1 MAKYVLAIDE
11 SGKFAIGGKKLSFA
25 CGVVVEANELTLKQ
39 AYQKVYQEFG
49 FPEPVPNNTNELLQ
63 SKEDIKDKAR
73 FHFNK
78 LTNSQLEICKNN
90 LMRFAKKVYVSKD
103 KPTMFA
109 NNQSWWLIAV
119 VVVIERFLND
129 YPFEKGSEIEVLLD
143 CRSDKVWGVLQEE
156 DEEGL
161 DFTSYHNMLKQ
172 QIERRVQN
180 YAENKGVTLKIRF
193 KSDTSSFYINL
204 ADLVCGIVR
213 TDRAAIGAEIV
224 ETSCRMFTEKVD
236 VVRLANQYPLSAL
249 NCIFQEVLN
258 DIYFNIPQANDI
270 IKKLRQD
277 IDEYVMAWD
286 SFKEFIKLKI
296 ESRST
301 ASSLVK
307 SKQLID
313 CFLNEFK
320 NAKEQYL
327 KGEQRLEMATH
338 FIEYY
343 SHIGEIA
350 MPIDEAMFDDML
362 KSVDANSETRA
373 LRRWE
378 KKVSFVLRQSQIYF
392 NGYNFE
398 GFRQTI
404 EQCYSQH
411 ERILNAID
419 FLKDEQGKIKDEP
432 TAALLGT
439 MAQTYAYIGDIEQA
453 EEYFVLSKEYAI
465 KSNARTDSY
474 LFCLHH
480 SKGDI
485 EACRTDFEAV
495 SKKTPERYA
504 EDNNFNDLWTLLLYC
519 KLRALELHTNGKT
532 ALPCIDLKSL
542 SSFNSEYPFPLIMK
556 WEAIALWIENATA
569 NKLVVEKYFSDA
581 INNLLSENNGF
592 AIKTL
597 ALPIIQCYALVN
609 NHNVFHST
617 YNQCVEQLRKQS
629 EWFSSFVESSAVIKS
644 IRNNEDLWERA
655 LSLPFI
661 YS

>member
-11 SGKFAIGGKKLSFA
+11 SGKFEIGSNNSFA

-39 AYQKVYQEFG
+39 AYQKVYKEFG
-49 FPEPVPNNTNELLQ
+49 FPEPVPNSTNELLQ
-63 SKEDIKDKAR
+63 TKEDINDKAR

-78 LTNSQLEICKNN
+78 LTDSQLEICKNN
-90 LMRFAKKVYVSKD
+90 LLGFAKKVYVSKD
-103 KPTMFA
+103 NPTMFA

-129 YPFEKGSEIEVLLD
+129 YPFEEGSEVEVWLD
-143 CRSDKVWGVLQEE
+143 CRSDKVWGVLQE
-156 DEEGL
+156 DVEELG
-161 DFTSYHNMLKQ
+161 FKSYHNTLRQ

-180 YAENKGVTLKIRF
+180 YAANKGVTLKIYF

-204 ADLVCGIVR
+204 ADLVCGFVR

-236 VVRLANQYPLSAL
+236 VVKMANQYPLSAL

-258 DIYFNIPQANDI
+258 EIYLNIPQANNI
-270 IKKLRQD
+270 IRHLRQD
-277 IDEYVMAWD
+277 RDEYVMAWD
-286 SFKEFIKLKI
+286 SFNEFVKLKI

-307 SKQLID
+307 AKQLID
-313 CFLNEFK
+313 CFLEEFSNTK
-320 NAKEQYL
+320 GQCL
-327 KGEQRLEMATH
+327 KGEQRLEMVTR
-338 FIEYY
+338 FVEYY
-343 SHIGEIA
+343 SHIGEVNV
-350 MPIDEAMFDDML
+350 PIDDAMFDDLL
-362 KSVDANSETRA
+362 KSVDSNSETRA

-411 ERILNAID
+411 ERIINSIEV
-419 FLKDEQGKIKDEP
+419 LKDEQGKVKDEP
-432 TAALLGT
+432 TVALLGT
-439 MAQTYAYIGDIEQA
+439 LAQTYAYIGDIDQA
-453 EEYFVLSKEYAI
+453 EEYFILSKEYAI
-465 KSNARTDSY
+465 KSNAITDSY

-480 SKGDI
+480 CKGDI

-504 EDNNFNDLWTLLLYC
+504 EDKKFEDLWTLLLYC

-542 SSFNSEYPFPLIMK
+542 SSYNSEYPFPLIMK

-569 NKLVVEKYFSDA
+569 NKQIVEKYFSDA
-581 INNLLSENNGF
+581 INNLLSEDNGF

-597 ALPIIQCYALVN
+597 ALPIVQCYGLVN
-609 NHNVFHST
+609 NRNEYHAR
-617 YNQCVEQLRKQS
+617 YNQIVEQLQRQS
-629 EWFSSFVESSAVIKS
+629 QSFASYVKSSDVLQS
-644 IRNNEDLWERA
+644 ITNKEDLWQRA

>member
-11 SGKFAIGGKKLSFA
+11 SGKFEIGSNNSFA

-39 AYQKVYQEFG
+39 AYQKVYKEFG
-49 FPEPVPNNTNELLQ
+49 FPEPVPNSTNELLQ
-63 SKEDIKDKAR
+63 TKEDINDKAR

-78 LTNSQLEICKNN
+78 LTDSQLEICKNN
-90 LMRFAKKVYVSKD
+90 LLGFAKKVYVSKD

-129 YPFEKGSEIEVLLD
+129 YPFEEGSEVEVWLD
-143 CRSDKVWGVLQEE
+143 CRSDKVWGVLQE
-156 DEEGL
+156 DVEELG
-161 DFTSYHNMLKQ
+161 FKSYHNTLRQ

-180 YAENKGVTLKIRF
+180 YAANKGVTLKIYF
-193 KSDTSSFYINL
+193 KSDTYSFYINL
-204 ADLVCGIVR
+204 ADLVCGFVR

-236 VVRLANQYPLSAL
+236 VVKMANQYPLSAL

-258 DIYFNIPQANDI
+258 EIYLNIPQANNI
-270 IKKLRQD
+270 IRHLRQD
-277 IDEYVMAWD
+277 RDEYVMAWD
-286 SFKEFIKLKI
+286 SFNEFVKLKI

-307 SKQLID
+307 AKQLID
-313 CFLNEFK
+313 YFLKEFSNTK
-320 NAKEQYL
+320 GQCL
-327 KGEQRLEMATH
+327 KGEQRLEMVTR
-338 FIEYY
+338 FVEYY
-343 SHIGEIA
+343 SHIGEVNV
-350 MPIDEAMFDDML
+350 PIDDAMFDDLL
-362 KSVDANSETRA
+362 KSVDSNSETRA

-411 ERILNAID
+411 ERIINSIEV
-419 FLKDEQGKIKDEP
+419 LKDEQGKVKDEP
-432 TAALLGT
+432 TVALLGT
-439 MAQTYAYIGDIEQA
+439 LAQTYAYIGDIDQA
-453 EEYFVLSKEYAI
+453 EEYFILSKEYAI
-465 KSNARTDSY
+465 KSNAITDSY

-480 SKGDI
+480 CKGDI

-504 EDNNFNDLWTLLLYC
+504 EDKKFEDLWTLLLYC

-542 SSFNSEYPFPLIMK
+542 SSYNSEYPFPLIMK

-569 NKLVVEKYFSDA
+569 NKQIVEKYFSDA
-581 INNLLSENNGF
+581 INNLLSEDNGF

-597 ALPIIQCYALVN
+597 ALPIVQCYGLVN
-609 NHNVFHST
+609 NRNEYHAR
-617 YNQCVEQLRKQS
+617 YNQIVEQLQRQS
-629 EWFSSFVESSAVIKS
+629 QSFAYYVKSSNVLQS
-644 IRNNEDLWERA
+644 ITNKEDLWQRA

>member
-11 SGKFAIGGKKLSFA
+11 FGKFAIGNKNSFA

-39 AYQKVYQEFG
+39 AYQKVYKEFG

-63 SKEDIKDKAR
+63 TKEDINDKAR

-78 LTNSQLEICKNN
+78 LTDSQLEICKNN
-90 LMRFAKKVYVSKD
+90 LLGFAKKVYVSKD

-129 YPFEKGSEIEVLLD
+129 YPFEEGSEVEVWLD
-143 CRSDKVWGVLQEE
+143 CRSDKVWGVLQE
-156 DEEGL
+156 DVEELG
-161 DFTSYHNMLKQ
+161 FASYHNTLKQ

-180 YAENKGVTLKIRF
+180 YAANKGVTLKIYF

-204 ADLVCGIVR
+204 ADLVCGFVR

-236 VVRLANQYPLSAL
+236 VVKMANQYPLSAL

-258 DIYFNIPQANDI
+258 EIYLNIPQANNI
-270 IKKLRQD
+270 IRHLRQD
-277 IDEYVMAWD
+277 REEYVMAWD
-286 SFKEFIKLKI
+286 SFNEFVKLKI

-307 SKQLID
+307 AKQLID
-313 CFLNEFK
+313 CFLEEFSNTK
-320 NAKEQYL
+320 GQCL
-327 KGEQRLEMATH
+327 KGEQRLEMVTR
-338 FIEYY
+338 FVEYY
-343 SHIGEIA
+343 SHIGEVNV
-350 MPIDEAMFDDML
+350 PIDDAMFDDLL
-362 KSVDANSETRA
+362 KSVDSNSETRA

-411 ERILNAID
+411 ERIINSIEV
-419 FLKDEQGKIKDEP
+419 LKDEQGKVKDEP
-432 TAALLGT
+432 TVALLGT
-439 MAQTYAYIGDIEQA
+439 LAQTYAYIGDIDQA
-453 EEYFVLSKEYAI
+453 EEYFILSKEYAI
-465 KSNARTDSY
+465 KSNAITDSY

-480 SKGDI
+480 CKGDI

-495 SKKTPERYA
+495 SKKTPERYV
-504 EDNNFNDLWTLLLYC
+504 EDKKFEDLWTLLLYC

-542 SSFNSEYPFPLIMK
+542 SSYNSEYPFPLIMK

-569 NKLVVEKYFSDA
+569 NKQIVEKYFSDA
-581 INNLLSENNGF
+581 INNLLSEDNGF

-597 ALPIIQCYALVN
+597 ALPIVQCYGLVN
-609 NHNVFHST
+609 NRNEYHAR
-617 YNQCVEQLRKQS
+617 YNQIVEQLQRQS
-629 EWFSSFVESSAVIKS
+629 QSFASYVKSSDVLQS
-644 IRNNEDLWERA
+644 ITNKEDLWQRA

>member
-11 SGKFAIGGKKLSFA
+11 FGKFEIGTKNSFA

-39 AYQKVYQEFG
+39 AYQKVYKEFG
-49 FPEPVPNNTNELLQ
+49 FPEPVPNSTNELLQ
-63 SKEDIKDKAR
+63 TKEDINDKAR

-78 LTNSQLEICKNN
+78 LTDSQLEICKNN
-90 LMRFAKKVYVSKD
+90 LLGFAKKVYVSKD

-129 YPFEKGSEIEVLLD
+129 YPFEEGSEVEVWLD
-143 CRSDKVWGVLQEE
+143 CRSDKVWGVLQE
-156 DEEGL
+156 DVEELG
-161 DFTSYHNMLKQ
+161 FKSYHNTLRQ

-180 YAENKGVTLKIRF
+180 YAANKGVTLKIYF

-204 ADLVCGIVR
+204 ADLVCGFVR

-236 VVRLANQYPLSAL
+236 VVKMANQYPLSAL

-258 DIYFNIPQANDI
+258 EIYLNIPQANNI
-270 IKKLRQD
+270 IRHLRQD
-277 IDEYVMAWD
+277 REEYVMAWD
-286 SFKEFIKLKI
+286 SFNEFVKLKI

-307 SKQLID
+307 AKQLID
-313 CFLNEFK
+313 YFLKEFSNTK
-320 NAKEQYL
+320 GQCL
-327 KGEQRLEMATH
+327 KGEQRLEMVTR
-338 FIEYY
+338 FVEYY
-343 SHIGEIA
+343 SHIGEVNV
-350 MPIDEAMFDDML
+350 PIDDAMFDDLL
-362 KSVDANSETRA
+362 KSVDSNSETRA

-411 ERILNAID
+411 ERIINSIEV
-419 FLKDEQGKIKDEP
+419 LKDEQGKVKDEP
-432 TAALLGT
+432 TVALLGT
-439 MAQTYAYIGDIEQA
+439 LAQTYAYIGDIDQA
-453 EEYFVLSKEYAI
+453 EEYFILSKEYAI
-465 KSNARTDSY
+465 KSNAITDSY

-480 SKGDI
+480 CKGDI

-504 EDNNFNDLWTLLLYC
+504 EDKKFEDLWTLLLYC

-542 SSFNSEYPFPLIMK
+542 SSYNSEYPFPLIMK

-569 NKLVVEKYFSDA
+569 NKQIVEKYFSDA
-581 INNLLSENNGF
+581 INNLLSEDNGF

-597 ALPIIQCYALVN
+597 ALPIVQCYGLVN
-609 NHNVFHST
+609 NRNEYHAR
-617 YNQCVEQLRKQS
+617 YNQIVEQLQKQS
-629 EWFSSFVESSAVIKS
+629 KSFASYVKSSDVLQS
-644 IRNNEDLWERA
+644 ITNKEDLWQRA

>member
-11 SGKFAIGGKKLSFA
+11 SGKFEIGSNNSFA
-25 CGVVVEANELTLKQ
+25 CGVVVEPNELTLKQ
-39 AYQKVYQEFG
+39 AYQKVYKEFG
-49 FPEPVPNNTNELLQ
+49 FPEPVPNSTNELLQ
-63 SKEDIKDKAR
+63 TKEDINDKAR

-78 LTNSQLEICKNN
+78 LTDSQLEICKNN
-90 LMRFAKKVYVSKD
+90 LLGFAKKVYVSKD
-103 KPTMFA
+103 EPTMFA

-129 YPFEKGSEIEVLLD
+129 YPFEEGSEVEVWLD
-143 CRSDKVWGVLQEE
+143 CRSDKVWGVLQE
-156 DEEGL
+156 DVEELG
-161 DFTSYHNMLKQ
+161 FASYHNTLKQ

-180 YAENKGVTLKIRF
+180 YAANKGVTLKIYF

-204 ADLVCGIVR
+204 ADLVCGFVR
-213 TDRAAIGAEIV
+213 KDRAAIGAEIV

-236 VVRLANQYPLSAL
+236 VVKMANQYPLSAL

-258 DIYFNIPQANDI
+258 EIYLNIPQANNI
-270 IKKLRQD
+270 IRHLRQD
-277 IDEYVMAWD
+277 REEYVMAWD
-286 SFKEFIKLKI
+286 SFNEFVKLKI

-307 SKQLID
+307 AKQLID
-313 CFLNEFK
+313 CFLKEFSNTK
-320 NAKEQYL
+320 GQCL
-327 KGEQRLEMATH
+327 KGEQRLEMVTR
-338 FIEYY
+338 FVEYY
-343 SHIGEIA
+343 SHIGEVNV
-350 MPIDEAMFDDML
+350 PIDDAMFDDLL
-362 KSVDANSETRA
+362 KSVDSNSETRA

-411 ERILNAID
+411 ERIINSIEV
-419 FLKDEQGKIKDEP
+419 LKDEQGKVKDEP
-432 TAALLGT
+432 TVALLGT
-439 MAQTYAYIGDIEQA
+439 LAQTYAYIGDIDQA
-453 EEYFVLSKEYAI
+453 EEYFILSKEYAI
-465 KSNARTDSY
+465 KSNAITDSY

-480 SKGDI
+480 CKGDI

-504 EDNNFNDLWTLLLYC
+504 EDKKFEDLWTLLLYC

-532 ALPCIDLKSL
+532 ALPCIDLQSL
-542 SSFNSEYPFPLIMK
+542 SSYNSEYPFPLIMK

-569 NKLVVEKYFSDA
+569 NKQIVEKYFSDA
-581 INNLLSENNGF
+581 INNLLSEDNGF

-597 ALPIIQCYALVN
+597 ALPIVQCYGLVN
-609 NHNVFHST
+609 NRNEYHAR
-617 YNQCVEQLRKQS
+617 YNQIVEQLQRQS
-629 EWFSSFVESSAVIKS
+629 QSFASYVKSSNVLQS
-644 IRNNEDLWERA
+644 ITNKEDLWQRA

>member
-11 SGKFAIGGKKLSFA
+11 FGKFEIGTKNSFA

-39 AYQKVYQEFG
+39 AYQKVYKEFG
-49 FPEPVPNNTNELLQ
+49 FPEPVPNSTNELLQ
-63 SKEDIKDKAR
+63 TKEDINDKGR

-78 LTNSQLEICKNN
+78 LTDSQLEICKNN
-90 LMRFAKKVYVSKD
+90 LLGFAKKVYVSKD
-103 KPTMFA
+103 NPTMFA

-129 YPFEKGSEIEVLLD
+129 YPFEEGSEVEVWLD
-143 CRSDKVWGVLQEE
+143 CRRDNVWGVLQE
-156 DEEGL
+156 DVKRLG
-161 DFTSYHNMLKQ
+161 FASYHNTLKQ

-180 YAENKGVTLKIRF
+180 YAANKGVTLKIYF

-204 ADLVCGIVR
+204 ADLVCGFVR
-213 TDRAAIGAEIV
+213 KDRAAIGAEIV

-236 VVRLANQYPLSAL
+236 VVKMANQYPLSAL

-258 DIYFNIPQANDI
+258 EIYLNIPQANNI
-270 IKKLRQD
+270 IRHLRQD
-277 IDEYVMAWD
+277 RDEYVMAWD
-286 SFKEFIKLKI
+286 SFNEFVKLKI

-307 SKQLID
+307 AKQLID
-313 CFLNEFK
+313 CFLEEFSNTK
-320 NAKEQYL
+320 GQCL
-327 KGEQRLEMATH
+327 KGEQRLEMVTR
-338 FIEYY
+338 FVEYY
-343 SHIGEIA
+343 SHIGEVNV
-350 MPIDEAMFDDML
+350 PIDDAMFDDLL
-362 KSVDANSETRA
+362 KSVDSNSETRA

-411 ERILNAID
+411 ERIINSIEV
-419 FLKDEQGKIKDEP
+419 LKDEQGKVKDEP
-432 TAALLGT
+432 TVALLGT
-439 MAQTYAYIGDIEQA
+439 LAQTYAYIGDIDQA
-453 EEYFVLSKEYAI
+453 EEYFILSKEYAI
-465 KSNARTDSY
+465 KSNAITDSY

-480 SKGDI
+480 CKGDI

-504 EDNNFNDLWTLLLYC
+504 EDKKFEDLWTLLLYC

-542 SSFNSEYPFPLIMK
+542 SSYNSEYPFPLIMK

-569 NKLVVEKYFSDA
+569 NKPIVEKYFSDA
-581 INNLLSENNGF
+581 INNLLSEDNGF

-597 ALPIIQCYALVN
+597 ALPIVQCYGLVN
-609 NHNVFHST
+609 NRNEYHAR
-617 YNQCVEQLRKQS
+617 YNQIVEQLQRQS
-629 EWFSSFVESSAVIKS
+629 QSFASYVKSSDVLQS
-644 IRNNEDLWERA
+644 ITNKEDLWQRA

>member
-11 SGKFAIGGKKLSFA
+11 FGKFAIGSNNSFA

-39 AYQKVYQEFG
+39 AYQKVYKEFG
-49 FPEPVPNNTNELLQ
+49 FPEPVPNSTNELLQ
-63 SKEDIKDKAR
+63 TKEDINDKAR

-78 LTNSQLEICKNN
+78 LTDSQLEICKNN
-90 LMRFAKKVYVSKD
+90 LLGFAKKVYVSKD
-103 KPTMFA
+103 EPTMFA

-129 YPFEKGSEIEVLLD
+129 YPFEEGSEVEVWLD
-143 CRSDKVWGVLQEE
+143 CRSDKVWGVLQE
-156 DEEGL
+156 DVEELG
-161 DFTSYHNMLKQ
+161 FASYHNTLKQ

-180 YAENKGVTLKIRF
+180 YAANKGVTLKIYF

-204 ADLVCGIVR
+204 ADLVCGFVR
-213 TDRAAIGAEIV
+213 KDRAAIGAEIV

-236 VVRLANQYPLSAL
+236 VVKMANQYPLSAL

-258 DIYFNIPQANDI
+258 EIYLNIPQANNI
-270 IKKLRQD
+270 IRHLRQD
-277 IDEYVMAWD
+277 RDEYVMAWD
-286 SFKEFIKLKI
+286 SFNEFVKLKI

-307 SKQLID
+307 AKQLID
-313 CFLNEFK
+313 CFLEEISNTK
-320 NAKEQYL
+320 GQCL
-327 KGEQRLEMATH
+327 KGEQRLEMVTR
-338 FIEYY
+338 FVEYY
-343 SHIGEIA
+343 SHIGEVNV
-350 MPIDEAMFDDML
+350 PIDDAMFDDLL
-362 KSVDANSETRA
+362 KSVDSNSETRA

-411 ERILNAID
+411 ERIINSIEV
-419 FLKDEQGKIKDEP
+419 LKDEQGKVKDEP
-432 TAALLGT
+432 TVALLGT
-439 MAQTYAYIGDIEQA
+439 LAQTYAYIGDIDQA
-453 EEYFVLSKEYAI
+453 EEYFILSKEYAI
-465 KSNARTDSY
+465 KSNAITDSY

-480 SKGDI
+480 CKGDI

-504 EDNNFNDLWTLLLYC
+504 EDKKFEDLWTLLLYC

-542 SSFNSEYPFPLIMK
+542 SSYNSEYPFPLIMK

-569 NKLVVEKYFSDA
+569 NKQIVEKYFSDA
-581 INNLLSENNGF
+581 INNLLSEDNGF

-597 ALPIIQCYALVN
+597 ALPIVQCYGLVN
-609 NHNVFHST
+609 NRNEYHAR
-617 YNQCVEQLRKQS
+617 YNQIVEQLQRQS
-629 EWFSSFVESSAVIKS
+629 QSFASYVKSSDVLQS
-644 IRNNEDLWERA
+644 ITNKEDLWQRA

>member
-11 SGKFAIGGKKLSFA
+11 SGKFEIGSNNSFA
-25 CGVVVEANELTLKQ
+25 CGVVVEPNELTLKQ
-39 AYQKVYQEFG
+39 AYQKVYKEFG
-49 FPEPVPNNTNELLQ
+49 FPEPVPNSTNELLQ
-63 SKEDIKDKAR
+63 TKEDINDKAR

-78 LTNSQLEICKNN
+78 LTDSQLEICKNN
-90 LMRFAKKVYVSKD
+90 LLGFAKKVYVSKD
-103 KPTMFA
+103 EPTMFA

-129 YPFEKGSEIEVLLD
+129 YPFEEGSEVEVWLD
-143 CRSDKVWGVLQEE
+143 CRSDKVWGVLQE
-156 DEEGL
+156 DVEELG
-161 DFTSYHNMLKQ
+161 FKSYHNTLRQ

-180 YAENKGVTLKIRF
+180 YAANKGVTLKIYF

-204 ADLVCGIVR
+204 ADLVCGFVR

-236 VVRLANQYPLSAL
+236 VVKMANQYPLSAL

-258 DIYFNIPQANDI
+258 EIYLNIPQANNI
-270 IKKLRQD
+270 IRHLRQD
-277 IDEYVMAWD
+277 REEYVMAWD
-286 SFKEFIKLKI
+286 SFNEFVKLKI

-307 SKQLID
+307 AKQLID
-313 CFLNEFK
+313 YFLKEFSNTK
-320 NAKEQYL
+320 GQCL
-327 KGEQRLEMATH
+327 KGEQRLEMVTR
-338 FIEYY
+338 FVEYY
-343 SHIGEIA
+343 SHIGEVNV
-350 MPIDEAMFDDML
+350 PIDDAMFDDLL
-362 KSVDANSETRA
+362 KSVDSNSETRA

-411 ERILNAID
+411 ERIINSIEV
-419 FLKDEQGKIKDEP
+419 LKDEQGKVKDEP
-432 TAALLGT
+432 TVALLGT
-439 MAQTYAYIGDIEQA
+439 LAQTYAYIGDIDQA
-453 EEYFVLSKEYAI
+453 EEYFILSKEYAI
-465 KSNARTDSY
+465 KSNAITDSY

-480 SKGDI
+480 CKGDI

-504 EDNNFNDLWTLLLYC
+504 EDKKFEDLWTLLLYC

-542 SSFNSEYPFPLIMK
+542 SSYNSEYPFPLIMK

-569 NKLVVEKYFSDA
+569 NKQIVEKYFSDA
-581 INNLLSENNGF
+581 INNLLSEDNGF

-597 ALPIIQCYALVN
+597 ALPIVQCYGLVN
-609 NHNVFHST
+609 NRNEYHAR
-617 YNQCVEQLRKQS
+617 YNQIVEQLQRQS
-629 EWFSSFVESSAVIKS
+629 KSFASYVKSSDVLQS
-644 IRNNEDLWERA
+644 ITNKEDLWQRA

>member
-11 SGKFAIGGKKLSFA
+11 SGKFAIGSNNSFA

-39 AYQKVYQEFG
+39 AYQKVYKEFG
-49 FPEPVPNNTNELLQ
+49 FPEPVPNSTDELLQ
-63 SKEDIKDKAR
+63 TKEDINDKAR

-78 LTNSQLEICKNN
+78 LTDSQLEICKNN
-90 LMRFAKKVYVSKD
+90 LLGFAKKVYVSKD

-129 YPFEKGSEIEVLLD
+129 YPFEEGSEVEVWLD
-143 CRSDKVWGVLQEE
+143 CRSDKVWGVLQE
-156 DEEGL
+156 DVEELG
-161 DFTSYHNMLKQ
+161 FASYHNTLKQ

-180 YAENKGVTLKIRF
+180 YAANKGVTLKIYF

-204 ADLVCGIVR
+204 ADLVCGFVR
-213 TDRAAIGAEIV
+213 TDRAAIGADIV
-224 ETSCRMFTEKVD
+224 ATSCRMFTEKVD
-236 VVRLANQYPLSAL
+236 VVKMANQYPLSAL

-258 DIYFNIPQANDI
+258 EIYLNIPQANNI
-270 IKKLRQD
+270 IRHLRQD
-277 IDEYVMAWD
+277 REEYVMAWD
-286 SFKEFIKLKI
+286 SFNEFVKLKI

-307 SKQLID
+307 AKQLID
-313 CFLNEFK
+313 YFLKEFSNTK
-320 NAKEQYL
+320 GQCL
-327 KGEQRLEMATH
+327 KGEQRLEMVTR
-338 FIEYY
+338 FVEYY
-343 SHIGEIA
+343 SHIGEVNV
-350 MPIDEAMFDDML
+350 PIDDAMFDDLL
-362 KSVDANSETRA
+362 KSVDSNSETRA

-411 ERILNAID
+411 ERIINSIEV
-419 FLKDEQGKIKDEP
+419 LKDEQGKVKDEP
-432 TAALLGT
+432 TVALLGT
-439 MAQTYAYIGDIEQA
+439 LAQTYAYIGDIDQA
-453 EEYFVLSKEYAI
+453 EEYFILSKEYAI
-465 KSNARTDSY
+465 KSNAITDSY

-480 SKGDI
+480 CKGDI

-504 EDNNFNDLWTLLLYC
+504 EDKKFEDLWTLLLYC

-542 SSFNSEYPFPLIMK
+542 SSYNSEYPFPLIMK

-569 NKLVVEKYFSDA
+569 NKQIVEKYFSDA
-581 INNLLSENNGF
+581 INNLLSEDNGF

-597 ALPIIQCYALVN
+597 ALPIVQCYGLVN
-609 NHNVFHST
+609 NRNEYHAR
-617 YNQCVEQLRKQS
+617 YNQIVEQLQRQS
-629 EWFSSFVESSAVIKS
+629 QSFASYVKSSDVLQS
-644 IRNNEDLWERA
+644 ITNKEDLWQRA

>member
-11 SGKFAIGGKKLSFA
+11 FGKFEIGNKNSFA

-39 AYQKVYQEFG
+39 AYQKVYKEFG
-49 FPEPVPNNTNELLQ
+49 FPEPVPNSTNELLQ
-63 SKEDIKDKAR
+63 TKEDINDKGR

-78 LTNSQLEICKNN
+78 LTDSQLEICKNN
-90 LMRFAKKVYVSKD
+90 LLGFAKKVYVSKD
-103 KPTMFA
+103 NPTMFA

-129 YPFEKGSEIEVLLD
+129 YPFEEGSEVEVWLD
-143 CRSDKVWGVLQEE
+143 CRRDNVWGVLQE
-156 DEEGL
+156 DVKRLG
-161 DFTSYHNMLKQ
+161 FASYHNTLKQ

-180 YAENKGVTLKIRF
+180 YAANKGVTLKIRF

-204 ADLVCGIVR
+204 ADLVCGFVR
-213 TDRAAIGAEIV
+213 KDRAAIGAEIV

-236 VVRLANQYPLSAL
+236 VVKMANQYPLSAL

-258 DIYFNIPQANDI
+258 EIYLNIPQANNI
-270 IKKLRQD
+270 IRHLRQD
-277 IDEYVMAWD
+277 RDEYVMAWD
-286 SFKEFIKLKI
+286 SFNEFVKLKI

-307 SKQLID
+307 AKQLID
-313 CFLNEFK
+313 CFLEEFSNTK
-320 NAKEQYL
+320 GQCL
-327 KGEQRLEMATH
+327 KGEQRLEMVTR
-338 FIEYY
+338 FVEYY
-343 SHIGEIA
+343 SHIGEVNV
-350 MPIDEAMFDDML
+350 PIDDAMFDDLL
-362 KSVDANSETRA
+362 KSVDSNSETRA

-411 ERILNAID
+411 ERIINSIEV
-419 FLKDEQGKIKDEP
+419 LKDEQGKVKDEP
-432 TAALLGT
+432 TVALLGT
-439 MAQTYAYIGDIEQA
+439 LAQTYAYIGDIDQA
-453 EEYFVLSKEYAI
+453 EEYFILSKEYAI
-465 KSNARTDSY
+465 KSNAITDSY

-480 SKGDI
+480 CKGDI

-504 EDNNFNDLWTLLLYC
+504 EDKKFEDLWTLLLYC

-542 SSFNSEYPFPLIMK
+542 SSYNSEYPFPLIMK

-569 NKLVVEKYFSDA
+569 NKPIVEKYFSDA
-581 INNLLSENNGF
+581 INNLLSEDNGF

-597 ALPIIQCYALVN
+597 ALPIVQCYGLVN
-609 NHNVFHST
+609 NRNEYHAR
-617 YNQCVEQLRKQS
+617 YNQIVEQLQKQS
-629 EWFSSFVESSAVIKS
+629 QSFASYVKSSDVLQS
-644 IRNNEDLWERA
+644 ITNKEDLWQRA

>member
-11 SGKFAIGGKKLSFA
+11 FGKFEIGTKNSFA

-39 AYQKVYQEFG
+39 AYQKVYKEFG
-49 FPEPVPNNTNELLQ
+49 FPEPVPNSTNELLQ
-63 SKEDIKDKAR
+63 TKEDINDKAR

-78 LTNSQLEICKNN
+78 LTDSQLEICKNN
-90 LMRFAKKVYVSKD
+90 LLGFAKKVYVSKD

-129 YPFEKGSEIEVLLD
+129 YPFEEGSEVEVWLD
-143 CRSDKVWGVLQEE
+143 CRSDKVWGVLQE
-156 DEEGL
+156 DVEEL
-161 DFTSYHNMLKQ
+161 DFASYHNTLKQ

-180 YAENKGVTLKIRF
+180 YAANKGVTLKIYF

-204 ADLVCGIVR
+204 ADLVCGFVR
-213 TDRAAIGAEIV
+213 KDRAAIEVDIV

-236 VVRLANQYPLSAL
+236 VVKMANQYPLSAL

-258 DIYFNIPQANDI
+258 EIYLNIPQANNI
-270 IKKLRQD
+270 IRHLRQD
-277 IDEYVMAWD
+277 REEYVMAWD
-286 SFKEFIKLKI
+286 SFNEFVKLKI

-307 SKQLID
+307 AKQLID
-313 CFLNEFK
+313 CFLEEFSNTK
-320 NAKEQYL
+320 GQCL
-327 KGEQRLEMATH
+327 KGEQRLEMVTR
-338 FIEYY
+338 FVEYY
-343 SHIGEIA
+343 SHIGEVNV
-350 MPIDEAMFDDML
+350 PIDDAMFDDLL
-362 KSVDANSETRA
+362 KSVDSNSETRA

-411 ERILNAID
+411 ERIINSIEV
-419 FLKDEQGKIKDEP
+419 LKDEQGKVKDEP
-432 TAALLGT
+432 TVALLGT
-439 MAQTYAYIGDIEQA
+439 LAQTYAYIGDIDQA
-453 EEYFVLSKEYAI
+453 EEYFILSKEYAI
-465 KSNARTDSY
+465 KSNAITDSY

-480 SKGDI
+480 CKGDI

-504 EDNNFNDLWTLLLYC
+504 EDKKFEDLWTLLLYC

-542 SSFNSEYPFPLIMK
+542 SSYNSEYPFPLIMK

-569 NKLVVEKYFSDA
+569 NKQIVEKYFSDA
-581 INNLLSENNGF
+581 INNLLSEDNGF

-597 ALPIIQCYALVN
+597 ALPIVQCYGLVN
-609 NHNVFHST
+609 NRNEYHAR
-617 YNQCVEQLRKQS
+617 YNQIVEQLQRQS
-629 EWFSSFVESSAVIKS
+629 QSFASYVKSSDVLQS
-644 IRNNEDLWERA
+644 ITNKEDLWQRA

>member
-11 SGKFAIGGKKLSFA
+11 FGKFAIGNKNSFA

-39 AYQKVYQEFG
+39 AYQKVYKEFG
-49 FPEPVPNNTNELLQ
+49 FPEPIPNSTNELLQ
-63 SKEDIKDKAR
+63 TKEDINDKAR

-78 LTNSQLEICKNN
+78 LTDSQLEICKNN
-90 LMRFAKKVYVSKD
+90 LLGFAKKVYVSKD

-129 YPFEKGSEIEVLLD
+129 YPFEEGSEVEVWLD
-143 CRSDKVWGVLQEE
+143 CRSDKVWGVLQE
-156 DEEGL
+156 DVEEL
-161 DFTSYHNMLKQ
+161 DFASYHNTLKQ

-180 YAENKGVTLKIRF
+180 YAANKGVTLKIYF

-204 ADLVCGIVR
+204 ADLVCGFVR

-236 VVRLANQYPLSAL
+236 VVKMANQYPLSAL

-258 DIYFNIPQANDI
+258 EIYLNIPQANNI
-270 IKKLRQD
+270 IRHLRQD
-277 IDEYVMAWD
+277 RDEYVMAWD
-286 SFKEFIKLKI
+286 SFNEFVKLKI

-307 SKQLID
+307 AKQLID
-313 CFLNEFK
+313 CFLEEFSNTK
-320 NAKEQYL
+320 GQCL
-327 KGEQRLEMATH
+327 KGEQRLEMVTR
-338 FIEYY
+338 FVEYY
-343 SHIGEIA
+343 SHIGEVNV
-350 MPIDEAMFDDML
+350 PIDDAMFDDLL
-362 KSVDANSETRA
+362 KSIDANSETRA

-411 ERILNAID
+411 ERIINSIEV
-419 FLKDEQGKIKDEP
+419 LKDEQGKVKDEP
-432 TAALLGT
+432 TVALLGT
-439 MAQTYAYIGDIEQA
+439 LAQTYAYIGDIDQA
-453 EEYFVLSKEYAI
+453 EEYFILSKEYAI
-465 KSNARTDSY
+465 KSNAITDSY

-480 SKGDI
+480 CKGDI

-504 EDNNFNDLWTLLLYC
+504 EDKKFEDLWTLLLYC

-569 NKLVVEKYFSDA
+569 NKQIVEKYFSDA
-581 INNLLSENNGF
+581 INNLLSEDNGF

-597 ALPIIQCYALVN
+597 ALPIVQCYGLVN
-609 NHNVFHST
+609 NRNEYHAR
-617 YNQCVEQLRKQS
+617 YNQIVEQLQRQS
-629 EWFSSFVESSAVIKS
+629 QSFASYVKSSDVLQS
-644 IRNNEDLWERA
+644 ITNKEDLWQRA

>member
-39 AYQKVYQEFG
+39 AYQKVYKEFG
-49 FPEPVPNNTNELLQ
+49 FPEPVPNSTNELLQ
-63 SKEDIKDKAR
+63 TKEDINDKAR

-78 LTNSQLEICKNN
+78 LTDSQLEICKNN
-90 LMRFAKKVYVSKD
+90 LLGFAKKVYVSKD

-129 YPFEKGSEIEVLLD
+129 YPFEEGSEVEVWLD
-143 CRSDKVWGVLQEE
+143 CRSDKVWGVLQE
-156 DEEGL
+156 DVEELG
-161 DFTSYHNMLKQ
+161 FKSYHNTLRQ

-180 YAENKGVTLKIRF
+180 YAANKGVTLKIYF

-204 ADLVCGIVR
+204 ADLVCGFVR

-236 VVRLANQYPLSAL
+236 VVKMANQYPLSAL

-258 DIYFNIPQANDI
+258 EIYLNIPQANNI
-270 IKKLRQD
+270 IRHLRQD
-277 IDEYVMAWD
+277 REEYVMAWD
-286 SFKEFIKLKI
+286 SFNEFVKLKI

-307 SKQLID
+307 AKQLID
-313 CFLNEFK
+313 CFLEEFSNTK
-320 NAKEQYL
+320 GQCL
-327 KGEQRLEMATH
+327 KGEQRLEMVTR
-338 FIEYY
+338 FVEYY
-343 SHIGEIA
+343 SHIGEVNV
-350 MPIDEAMFDDML
+350 PIDDAMFDDLL

-411 ERILNAID
+411 ERIINSIEV
-419 FLKDEQGKIKDEP
+419 LKDEQGKVKDEP
-432 TAALLGT
+432 TVALLGT
-439 MAQTYAYIGDIEQA
+439 LAQTYAYIGDIDQA
-453 EEYFVLSKEYAI
+453 EEYFILSKEYAI
-465 KSNARTDSY
+465 KSNAITDSY

-480 SKGDI
+480 CKGDI

-504 EDNNFNDLWTLLLYC
+504 EDKKFEDLWTLLLYC

-542 SSFNSEYPFPLIMK
+542 SSYNSEYPFPLIMK

-569 NKLVVEKYFSDA
+569 NKQIVEKYFSDA
-581 INNLLSENNGF
+581 INNLLSEDNGF

-597 ALPIIQCYALVN
+597 ALPIVQCYGLVN
-609 NHNVFHST
+609 NRNEYHAR
-617 YNQCVEQLRKQS
+617 YNQIVEQLQRQS
-629 EWFSSFVESSAVIKS
+629 QSFASYVKSSDVLQS
-644 IRNNEDLWERA
+644 ITNKEDLWQRA

>member
-11 SGKFAIGGKKLSFA
+11 FGKFAIGNKNSFA

-39 AYQKVYQEFG
+39 AYQKVYKEFG
-49 FPEPVPNNTNELLQ
+49 FPEPVPNSTNELLQ
-63 SKEDIKDKAR
+63 TKEDINDKAR

-78 LTNSQLEICKNN
+78 LTDSQLEICKNN
-90 LMRFAKKVYVSKD
+90 LLGFAKKVYVSKD
-103 KPTMFA
+103 EPTMFA

-129 YPFEKGSEIEVLLD
+129 YPFEEGSEVEVWLD
-143 CRSDKVWGVLQEE
+143 CRSDKVWGVLQE
-156 DEEGL
+156 DVEELG
-161 DFTSYHNMLKQ
+161 FKSYHNTLRQ

-180 YAENKGVTLKIRF
+180 YAANKGVTLKIYF

-204 ADLVCGIVR
+204 ADLVCGFVR

-236 VVRLANQYPLSAL
+236 VVKMANQYPLSAL

-258 DIYFNIPQANDI
+258 EIYLNIPQANNI
-270 IKKLRQD
+270 IRHLRQD
-277 IDEYVMAWD
+277 RDEYVMAWD
-286 SFKEFIKLKI
+286 SFNEFVKLKI

-307 SKQLID
+307 AKQLID
-313 CFLNEFK
+313 YFLKEFSNTK
-320 NAKEQYL
+320 GQCL
-327 KGEQRLEMATH
+327 KGEQRLEMVTR
-338 FIEYY
+338 FVEYY
-343 SHIGEIA
+343 SHIGEVNV
-350 MPIDEAMFDDML
+350 PIDDAMFDDLL
-362 KSVDANSETRA
+362 KSVDSNSETRA

-411 ERILNAID
+411 ERIINSIEV
-419 FLKDEQGKIKDEP
+419 LKDEQGKVKDEP
-432 TAALLGT
+432 TVALLGT
-439 MAQTYAYIGDIEQA
+439 LAQTYAYIGDIDQA
-453 EEYFVLSKEYAI
+453 EEYFILSKEYAI
-465 KSNARTDSY
+465 KSNAITDSY

-480 SKGDI
+480 CKGDI

-504 EDNNFNDLWTLLLYC
+504 EDKKFEDLWTLLLYC

-542 SSFNSEYPFPLIMK
+542 SSYNSEYPFPLIMK

-569 NKLVVEKYFSDA
+569 NKQIVEKYFSDA
-581 INNLLSENNGF
+581 INNLLSEDNGF

-597 ALPIIQCYALVN
+597 ALPIVQCYGLVN
-609 NHNVFHST
+609 NRNEYHAR
-617 YNQCVEQLRKQS
+617 YNQIVEQLQRQS
-629 EWFSSFVESSAVIKS
+629 QSFASYVKSSDVLQS
-644 IRNNEDLWERA
+644 ITNKEDLWQRA

>member
-11 SGKFAIGGKKLSFA
+11 FGKFAIGNKNSFA

-39 AYQKVYQEFG
+39 AYQKVYKEFG
-49 FPEPVPNNTNELLQ
+49 FPEPIPNSTNELLQ
-63 SKEDIKDKAR
+63 TKEDINDKAR

-78 LTNSQLEICKNN
+78 FTDSQLEICKNN
-90 LMRFAKKVYVSKD
+90 LLGFAKKVYVSKD

-129 YPFEKGSEIEVLLD
+129 YPFEEGSEVEVWLD
-143 CRSDKVWGVLQEE
+143 CRSDKVWGVLQE
-156 DEEGL
+156 DVEEL
-161 DFTSYHNMLKQ
+161 DFASYHNTLKQ

-180 YAENKGVTLKIRF
+180 YAANKGVTLKIYF

-204 ADLVCGIVR
+204 ADLVCGFVR

-236 VVRLANQYPLSAL
+236 VVKMANQYPLSAL

-258 DIYFNIPQANDI
+258 EIYLNIPQANNI
-270 IKKLRQD
+270 IRHLRQD
-277 IDEYVMAWD
+277 RDEYVMAWD
-286 SFKEFIKLKI
+286 SFNEFVKLKI

-307 SKQLID
+307 AKQLID
-313 CFLNEFK
+313 CFLEEFSNTK
-320 NAKEQYL
+320 GQCL
-327 KGEQRLEMATH
+327 KGEQRLEMVTR
-338 FIEYY
+338 FVEYY
-343 SHIGEIA
+343 SHIGEVNV
-350 MPIDEAMFDDML
+350 PIDDAMFDDLL
-362 KSVDANSETRA
+362 KSIDANSETRA

-411 ERILNAID
+411 ERIINSIEV
-419 FLKDEQGKIKDEP
+419 LKDEQGKVKDEP
-432 TAALLGT
+432 TVALLGT
-439 MAQTYAYIGDIEQA
+439 LAQTYAYIGDIDQA
-453 EEYFVLSKEYAI
+453 EEYFILSKEYAI
-465 KSNARTDSY
+465 KSNAITDSY

-480 SKGDI
+480 CKGDI

-504 EDNNFNDLWTLLLYC
+504 EDKKFEDLWTLLLYC

-542 SSFNSEYPFPLIMK
+542 SSYNSEYPFPLIMK

-569 NKLVVEKYFSDA
+569 NKQIVEKYFSDA
-581 INNLLSENNGF
+581 INNLLSEDNGF

-597 ALPIIQCYALVN
+597 ALPIVQCYGLVN
-609 NHNVFHST
+609 NRNEYHAR
-617 YNQCVEQLRKQS
+617 YNQIVEQLQRQS
-629 EWFSSFVESSAVIKS
+629 QSFASYVKSSDVLQS
-644 IRNNEDLWERA
+644 ITNKEDLWQRA

>member
-11 SGKFAIGGKKLSFA
+11 FGKFEIGTKNSFA

-39 AYQKVYQEFG
+39 AYQKVYKEFG
-49 FPEPVPNNTNELLQ
+49 FPEPVPNSTNELLQ
-63 SKEDIKDKAR
+63 TKEDINDKAR

-78 LTNSQLEICKNN
+78 LTDSQLEICKNN
-90 LMRFAKKVYVSKD
+90 LLGFAKKVYVSKD

-129 YPFEKGSEIEVLLD
+129 YPFEEGSEVEVWLD
-143 CRSDKVWGVLQEE
+143 CRSDKVWGVLQE
-156 DEEGL
+156 DVEELG
-161 DFTSYHNMLKQ
+161 FASYHNTLKQ

-180 YAENKGVTLKIRF
+180 YAANKGVTLKISF

-204 ADLVCGIVR
+204 ADLVCGFVR

-236 VVRLANQYPLSAL
+236 VVKMANQYPLSAL

-258 DIYFNIPQANDI
+258 EIYLNIPQANNI
-270 IKKLRQD
+270 IRHLRQD
-277 IDEYVMAWD
+277 RDEYVMAWD
-286 SFKEFIKLKI
+286 SFNEFVKLKI

-307 SKQLID
+307 AKQLID
-313 CFLNEFK
+313 CFLEEFSNTK
-320 NAKEQYL
+320 GQCL
-327 KGEQRLEMATH
+327 KGEQRLEMVTR
-338 FIEYY
+338 FVEYY
-343 SHIGEIA
+343 SHIGEVNV
-350 MPIDEAMFDDML
+350 PIDDAMFDDLL
-362 KSVDANSETRA
+362 KSVDSNSETRA

-411 ERILNAID
+411 ERIINSIEV
-419 FLKDEQGKIKDEP
+419 LKDEQGKVKDEP
-432 TAALLGT
+432 TVALLGT
-439 MAQTYAYIGDIEQA
+439 LAQTYAYIGDIDQA
-453 EEYFVLSKEYAI
+453 EEYFILSKEYAI
-465 KSNARTDSY
+465 KSNAITDSY

-480 SKGDI
+480 CKGDI

-504 EDNNFNDLWTLLLYC
+504 EDKKFEDLWTLLLYC

-542 SSFNSEYPFPLIMK
+542 SSYNSEYPFPLIMK

-569 NKLVVEKYFSDA
+569 NKQIVEKYFSDA
-581 INNLLSENNGF
+581 INNLLSEDNGF

-597 ALPIIQCYALVN
+597 ALPIVQCYGLVN
-609 NHNVFHST
+609 NRNEYHAR
-617 YNQCVEQLRKQS
+617 YNQIVEQLQRQS
-629 EWFSSFVESSAVIKS
+629 QSFASYVKSSDVLQS
-644 IRNNEDLWERA
+644 ITNKEDLWQRA

>member
-11 SGKFAIGGKKLSFA
+11 SGKFEIGSNNSFA

-39 AYQKVYQEFG
+39 AYQKVYKEFG
-49 FPEPVPNNTNELLQ
+49 FPEPVPNSTDELLQ
-63 SKEDIKDKAR
+63 TKEDINDKAR

-78 LTNSQLEICKNN
+78 LTDSQLEICKNN
-90 LMRFAKKVYVSKD
+90 LLGFAKKVYVSKD

-129 YPFEKGSEIEVLLD
+129 YPFEEGSEVEVWLD
-143 CRSDKVWGVLQEE
+143 CRSDKVWGVLQE
-156 DEEGL
+156 DVEELG
-161 DFTSYHNMLKQ
+161 FASYHNTLKQ

-180 YAENKGVTLKIRF
+180 YAANKGVTLKIYF

-204 ADLVCGIVR
+204 ADLVCGFVR

-236 VVRLANQYPLSAL
+236 VVKMANQYPLSAL

-258 DIYFNIPQANDI
+258 EIYLNIPQANNI
-270 IKKLRQD
+270 IRHLRQD
-277 IDEYVMAWD
+277 RDEYVMAWD
-286 SFKEFIKLKI
+286 SFNEFVKLKI

-307 SKQLID
+307 AKQLID
-313 CFLNEFK
+313 CFLEEFSNTK
-320 NAKEQYL
+320 GQCL
-327 KGEQRLEMATH
+327 KGEQRLEMVTR
-338 FIEYY
+338 FVEYY
-343 SHIGEIA
+343 SHIGEVNV
-350 MPIDEAMFDDML
+350 PIDDAMFDDLL

-411 ERILNAID
+411 ERIINSIEV
-419 FLKDEQGKIKDEP
+419 LKDEQGKVKDEP
-432 TAALLGT
+432 TVALLGT
-439 MAQTYAYIGDIEQA
+439 LAQTYAYIGDIDQA
-453 EEYFVLSKEYAI
+453 EEYFILSKEYAI
-465 KSNARTDSY
+465 KSNAITDSY

-480 SKGDI
+480 CKGDI

-504 EDNNFNDLWTLLLYC
+504 EDKKFEDLWTLLLYC

-532 ALPCIDLKSL
+532 ALPCIDLQSL
-542 SSFNSEYPFPLIMK
+542 SSYNSEYPFPLIMK

-569 NKLVVEKYFSDA
+569 NKQIVETYFSDA
-581 INNLLSENNGF
+581 INNLLSEDNGF

-597 ALPIIQCYALVN
+597 ALPIVQCYGLVN
-609 NHNVFHST
+609 NRNEYHAR
-617 YNQCVEQLRKQS
+617 YNQIVEQLQRQS
-629 EWFSSFVESSAVIKS
+629 KSFASYVKSSDVLQS
-644 IRNNEDLWERA
+644 ITNKEDLWQRA

>member
-11 SGKFAIGGKKLSFA
+11 FGKFEIGTKNSFA

-39 AYQKVYQEFG
+39 AYQKVYKEFG
-49 FPEPVPNNTNELLQ
+49 FPEPVPNSTNELLQ
-63 SKEDIKDKAR
+63 TKEDINDKAR

-78 LTNSQLEICKNN
+78 LTDSQLEICKNN
-90 LMRFAKKVYVSKD
+90 LLGFAKKVYVSKD

-129 YPFEKGSEIEVLLD
+129 YPFEEGSEVEVWLD
-143 CRSDKVWGVLQEE
+143 CRSDKVWGVLQE
-156 DEEGL
+156 DVEGL
-161 DFTSYHNMLKQ
+161 DFASYHNTLKQ

-180 YAENKGVTLKIRF
+180 YAANKGVTLKISF

-204 ADLVCGIVR
+204 ADLVCGFVR
-213 TDRAAIGAEIV
+213 KDRAAIEVDIV
-224 ETSCRMFTEKVD
+224 ATSCRMFTEKVD
-236 VVRLANQYPLSAL
+236 VVKMANQYPLSAL

-258 DIYFNIPQANDI
+258 EIYLNIHQADDI
-270 IKKLRQD
+270 IRKLRQD
-277 IDEYVMAWD
+277 RDEYVMAWD
-286 SFKEFIKLKI
+286 SFNEFVKLKI

-307 SKQLID
+307 AKQLID
-313 CFLNEFK
+313 YFLKEFSNTK
-320 NAKEQYL
+320 GQCL
-327 KGEQRLEMATH
+327 KGEQRLEMVTR
-338 FIEYY
+338 FVEYY
-343 SHIGEIA
+343 SHIGEVNV
-350 MPIDEAMFDDML
+350 PIDDAMFDDLL

-411 ERILNAID
+411 ERIINAID
-419 FLKDEQGKIKDEP
+419 FLKDEQGKVKDEP
-432 TAALLGT
+432 TVALLGT
-439 MAQTYAYIGDIEQA
+439 LAQTYAYIGDIDQA
-453 EEYFVLSKEYAI
+453 EEYFILSKEYAI

-480 SKGDI
+480 RKGYI

-504 EDNNFNDLWTLLLYC
+504 EDKKFEDLWTLLLYC

-542 SSFNSEYPFPLIMK
+542 SSYNSEYPFPLIMK

-569 NKLVVEKYFSDA
+569 NKPIVEKYFSDA
-581 INNLLSENNGF
+581 INNLLSEDNGF

-597 ALPIIQCYALVN
+597 ALPIVQCYGLVN
-609 NHNVFHST
+609 NRNEYHAR
-617 YNQCVEQLRKQS
+617 YNQIVEQLQRQS
-629 EWFSSFVESSAVIKS
+629 QSFASYVKSSDVLQS
-644 IRNNEDLWERA
+644 ITNKEDLWQRA

>member
-11 SGKFAIGGKKLSFA
+11 FGKFAIGNKNSFA

-39 AYQKVYQEFG
+39 AYQKVYKEFG
-49 FPEPVPNNTNELLQ
+49 FPEPVPNSTDELLQ
-63 SKEDIKDKAR
+63 TKEDINDKAR

-78 LTNSQLEICKNN
+78 LTDSQLEICKNN
-90 LMRFAKKVYVSKD
+90 LLGFAKKVYVSKD

-129 YPFEKGSEIEVLLD
+129 YPFEEGSEVEVWLD
-143 CRSDKVWGVLQEE
+143 CRSDKVWGVLQE
-156 DEEGL
+156 DVEELG
-161 DFTSYHNMLKQ
+161 FASYHNTLKQ

-180 YAENKGVTLKIRF
+180 YAANKGVTLKISF

-204 ADLVCGIVR
+204 ADLVCGFVR
-213 TDRAAIGAEIV
+213 KDRAAIEVDIV
-224 ETSCRMFTEKVD
+224 AISCRMFTEKVD
-236 VVRLANQYPLSAL
+236 VVRMANQYPLSAL

-258 DIYFNIPQANDI
+258 EIYLNIPQANNI
-270 IKKLRQD
+270 IRHLRQD
-277 IDEYVMAWD
+277 RDEYVMAWD
-286 SFKEFIKLKI
+286 SFNEFVKLKI

-307 SKQLID
+307 AKQLID
-313 CFLNEFK
+313 CFLEEFSNTK
-320 NAKEQYL
+320 GQCL
-327 KGEQRLEMATH
+327 KGEQRLEMVTR
-338 FIEYY
+338 FVEYY
-343 SHIGEIA
+343 SHIGEVNV
-350 MPIDEAMFDDML
+350 PIDDAMFDDLL
-362 KSVDANSETRA
+362 KSVDSNSETRA

-411 ERILNAID
+411 ERIINSIEV
-419 FLKDEQGKIKDEP
+419 LKDEQGKVKDEP
-432 TAALLGT
+432 TVALLGT
-439 MAQTYAYIGDIEQA
+439 LAQTYAYIGDIDQA
-453 EEYFVLSKEYAI
+453 EEYFILSKEYAI

-495 SKKTPERYA
+495 SKKTPEIYA

-542 SSFNSEYPFPLIMK
+542 SSYNSEYPFPLIMK

-569 NKLVVEKYFSDA
+569 NKLVVAKYFSDA
-581 INNLLSENNGF
+581 INNLPSENNGF

-609 NHNVFHST
+609 NHNVYHAR
-617 YNQCVEQLRKQS
+617 YNQIVEQLQRQS
-629 EWFSSFVESSAVIKS
+629 QSFASYVKSSDVLQS
-644 IRNNEDLWERA
+644 ITNKEDLWQRA

>member
-11 SGKFAIGGKKLSFA
+11 FGKFAIGNKNSFA

-39 AYQKVYQEFG
+39 AYQKVYKEFG
-49 FPEPVPNNTNELLQ
+49 FPEPIPNSTNELLQ
-63 SKEDIKDKAR
+63 TKEDINDKAR

-78 LTNSQLEICKNN
+78 LTDSQLEICKNN
-90 LMRFAKKVYVSKD
+90 LLGFAKKVYVSKD

-129 YPFEKGSEIEVLLD
+129 YPFEEGSEVEVWLD
-143 CRSDKVWGVLQEE
+143 CRSDKVWGVLQE
-156 DEEGL
+156 DVEEL
-161 DFTSYHNMLKQ
+161 DFASYHNTLKQ

-180 YAENKGVTLKIRF
+180 YAANKGVTLKIYF

-204 ADLVCGIVR
+204 ADLVCGFVR

-236 VVRLANQYPLSAL
+236 VVKMANQYPLSAL

-258 DIYFNIPQANDI
+258 EIYLNIPQANNI
-270 IKKLRQD
+270 IRHLRQD
-277 IDEYVMAWD
+277 RDEYVMAWD
-286 SFKEFIKLKI
+286 SFNEFVKLKI

-307 SKQLID
+307 AKQLID
-313 CFLNEFK
+313 CFLEEFSNTK
-320 NAKEQYL
+320 GQCL
-327 KGEQRLEMATH
+327 KGEQRLEMVTR
-338 FIEYY
+338 FVEYY
-343 SHIGEIA
+343 SHIGEVNV
-350 MPIDEAMFDDML
+350 PIDDAMFDDLL
-362 KSVDANSETRA
+362 KSIDANSETRA

-411 ERILNAID
+411 ERIINSIEV
-419 FLKDEQGKIKDEP
+419 LKDEQGKVKDEP
-432 TAALLGT
+432 TVALLGT
-439 MAQTYAYIGDIEQA
+439 LAQTYAYIGDIDQA
-453 EEYFVLSKEYAI
+453 EEYFILSKEYAI
-465 KSNARTDSY
+465 KSNAITDSY

-480 SKGDI
+480 CKGDI

-504 EDNNFNDLWTLLLYC
+504 EDKKFEDLWTLLLYC

-542 SSFNSEYPFPLIMK
+542 SSYNSEYPFPLIMK

-569 NKLVVEKYFSDA
+569 NKQIVEKYFSDA
-581 INNLLSENNGF
+581 INNLLSEDNGF

-597 ALPIIQCYALVN
+597 ALPIVQCYGLVN
-609 NHNVFHST
+609 NRNEYHAR
-617 YNQCVEQLRKQS
+617 YNQIVEQLQRQS
-629 EWFSSFVESSAVIKS
+629 QSFASYVKSSDVLQS
-644 IRNNEDLWERA
+644 ITNKEDLWQRA

>member
-11 SGKFAIGGKKLSFA
+11 FGKFEIGNKNSFA

-39 AYQKVYQEFG
+39 AYQKVYKEFG
-49 FPEPVPNNTNELLQ
+49 FPEPVPNSTNELLQ
-63 SKEDIKDKAR
+63 TKEDINDKAR

-78 LTNSQLEICKNN
+78 LTDSQLEICKNN
-90 LMRFAKKVYVSKD
+90 LLGFAKKVYVSKD
-103 KPTMFA
+103 NPTMFA

-129 YPFEKGSEIEVLLD
+129 YPFEEGSEVEVWLD
-143 CRSDKVWGVLQEE
+143 CRSDKVWGVLQE
-156 DEEGL
+156 DVEEL
-161 DFTSYHNMLKQ
+161 DFASYHNTLKQ

-180 YAENKGVTLKIRF
+180 YAANKGVTLKIYF

-204 ADLVCGIVR
+204 ADLVCGFVR

-236 VVRLANQYPLSAL
+236 VVKMANQYPLSAL

-258 DIYFNIPQANDI
+258 EIYLNIPQANNI
-270 IKKLRQD
+270 IRHLRQD
-277 IDEYVMAWD
+277 RDEYVMAWD
-286 SFKEFIKLKI
+286 SFNEFVKLKI

-307 SKQLID
+307 AKQLID
-313 CFLNEFK
+313 CFLEEFSNTK
-320 NAKEQYL
+320 GQCL
-327 KGEQRLEMATH
+327 KGEQRLEMVTR
-338 FIEYY
+338 FVEYY
-343 SHIGEIA
+343 SHIGEVNV
-350 MPIDEAMFDDML
+350 PIDDAMFDDLL
-362 KSVDANSETRA
+362 KSIDANSETRA

-411 ERILNAID
+411 ERIINSIEV
-419 FLKDEQGKIKDEP
+419 LKDEQGKVKDEP
-432 TAALLGT
+432 TVALLGT
-439 MAQTYAYIGDIEQA
+439 LAQTYAYIGDIDQA
-453 EEYFVLSKEYAI
+453 EEYFILSKEYAI
-465 KSNARTDSY
+465 KSNAITDSY

-480 SKGDI
+480 CKGDI

-504 EDNNFNDLWTLLLYC
+504 EDKKFEDLWTLLLYC

-542 SSFNSEYPFPLIMK
+542 SSYNSEYPFPLIMK

-569 NKLVVEKYFSDA
+569 NKQIVEKYFSDA
-581 INNLLSENNGF
+581 INNLLSEDNGF

-597 ALPIIQCYALVN
+597 ALPIVQCYGLVN
-609 NHNVFHST
+609 NRNEYHAR
-617 YNQCVEQLRKQS
+617 YNQIVEQLQKQS
-629 EWFSSFVESSAVIKS
+629 QSFASYVKSSDVLQS
-644 IRNNEDLWERA
+644 ITNKEDLWQRA

>member
-11 SGKFAIGGKKLSFA
+11 SGKFEIGSNNSFA

-39 AYQKVYQEFG
+39 AYQKVYKEFG
-49 FPEPVPNNTNELLQ
+49 FPEPVPNSTNELLQ
-63 SKEDIKDKAR
+63 TKEDINDKAR

-78 LTNSQLEICKNN
+78 LTDSQLEICKNN
-90 LMRFAKKVYVSKD
+90 LLGFAKKVYVSKD

-129 YPFEKGSEIEVLLD
+129 YPFEKGSEVEVWLD
-143 CRSDKVWGVLQEE
+143 CRSDKVWGVLQE
-156 DEEGL
+156 DVEEL
-161 DFTSYHNMLKQ
+161 DFASYHNTLKQ

-180 YAENKGVTLKIRF
+180 YAANKGVTLKIYF

-204 ADLVCGIVR
+204 ADLVCGFVR

-236 VVRLANQYPLSAL
+236 VVKMANQYPLSAL

-258 DIYFNIPQANDI
+258 EIYLNIPQANNI
-270 IKKLRQD
+270 IRHLRQD
-277 IDEYVMAWD
+277 RDEYVMAWD
-286 SFKEFIKLKI
+286 SFNEFVKLKI

-307 SKQLID
+307 AKQLID
-313 CFLNEFK
+313 YFLKEFSNTK
-320 NAKEQYL
+320 GQCL
-327 KGEQRLEMATH
+327 KGEQRLEMVTR
-338 FIEYY
+338 FVEYY
-343 SHIGEIA
+343 SHIGEVNV
-350 MPIDEAMFDDML
+350 PIDDAMFDDLL
-362 KSVDANSETRA
+362 KSVDSNSETRA

-411 ERILNAID
+411 ERIINSIEV
-419 FLKDEQGKIKDEP
+419 LKDEQGKVKDEP
-432 TAALLGT
+432 TVALLGT
-439 MAQTYAYIGDIEQA
+439 LAQTYAYIGDIDQA
-453 EEYFVLSKEYAI
+453 EEYFILSKEYAI
-465 KSNARTDSY
+465 KSNAITDSY

-480 SKGDI
+480 CKGDI

-504 EDNNFNDLWTLLLYC
+504 EDKKFEDLWTLLLYC

-542 SSFNSEYPFPLIMK
+542 SSYNSEYPFPLIMK

-569 NKLVVEKYFSDA
+569 NKQIVEKYFSDA
-581 INNLLSENNGF
+581 INNLLSEDNGF

-597 ALPIIQCYALVN
+597 ALPIVQCYGLVN
-609 NHNVFHST
+609 NRNEYHAR
-617 YNQCVEQLRKQS
+617 YNQIVEQLQRQS
-629 EWFSSFVESSAVIKS
+629 KSFASYVKSSDVLQS
-644 IRNNEDLWERA
+644 ITNKEDLWQRA

>member
-11 SGKFAIGGKKLSFA
+11 FGKFAIGTKNSFA

-39 AYQKVYQEFG
+39 AYQKVYKEFG
-49 FPEPVPNNTNELLQ
+49 FPEPVPNSTNELLQ
-63 SKEDIKDKAR
+63 TKEDINDKAR
-73 FHFNK
+73 FHFNR
-78 LTNSQLEICKNN
+78 LTDSQLEICKNN
-90 LMRFAKKVYVSKD
+90 LLGFAKKVYVSKD

-129 YPFEKGSEIEVLLD
+129 YPFEEGSEVEVWLD
-143 CRSDKVWGVLQEE
+143 CRSDKVWGVLQE
-156 DEEGL
+156 DVEEL
-161 DFTSYHNMLKQ
+161 DFASYHNTLKQ

-180 YAENKGVTLKIRF
+180 YAANKGVTLKIYF

-204 ADLVCGIVR
+204 ADLVCGFVR

-236 VVRLANQYPLSAL
+236 VVKMANQYPLSAL

-258 DIYFNIPQANDI
+258 EIYLNIHQANDI
-270 IKKLRQD
+270 IRKLRQD
-277 IDEYVMAWD
+277 REEYVMAWD
-286 SFKEFIKLKI
+286 SFNEFVKLKI

-307 SKQLID
+307 AKQLID
-313 CFLNEFK
+313 CFLEEFSNTK
-320 NAKEQYL
+320 GQCL
-327 KGEQRLEMATH
+327 KGEQRLEMVTR
-338 FIEYY
+338 FVEYY
-343 SHIGEIA
+343 SHIGEVNV
-350 MPIDEAMFDDML
+350 PIDDAMFDDLL
-362 KSVDANSETRA
+362 KSVDSNSETRA

-411 ERILNAID
+411 ERIINSIEV
-419 FLKDEQGKIKDEP
+419 LKNEQGKVKDEP
-432 TAALLGT
+432 TVALLGT
-439 MAQTYAYIGDIEQA
+439 LAQTYAYIGDIDQA
-453 EEYFVLSKEYAI
+453 EEYFILSKEYAI
-465 KSNARTDSY
+465 KSNAITDSY

-480 SKGDI
+480 CKGDI

-504 EDNNFNDLWTLLLYC
+504 EDKKFEDLWTLLLYC

-542 SSFNSEYPFPLIMK
+542 SSYNSEYPFPLIMK

-569 NKLVVEKYFSDA
+569 NKPIVEKYFSDA
-581 INNLLSENNGF
+581 INNLLSEDNGF

-597 ALPIIQCYALVN
+597 ALPIVQCYGLVN
-609 NHNVFHST
+609 NRNEYHAR
-617 YNQCVEQLRKQS
+617 YNQIVEQLQKQS
-629 EWFSSFVESSAVIKS
+629 QSFASYVKSSDVLQS
-644 IRNNEDLWERA
+644 ITNKEDLWQRA

>member
-11 SGKFAIGGKKLSFA
+11 FGKFEIGTKNSFA

-39 AYQKVYQEFG
+39 AYQKVYKEFG
-49 FPEPVPNNTNELLQ
+49 FPEPVPNSTNELLQ
-63 SKEDIKDKAR
+63 TKEDINDKGR

-78 LTNSQLEICKNN
+78 LTDSQLEICKNN
-90 LMRFAKKVYVSKD
+90 LLGFAKKVYVSKD
-103 KPTMFA
+103 NPTMFA

-129 YPFEKGSEIEVLLD
+129 YPFEEGSEVEVWLD
-143 CRSDKVWGVLQEE
+143 CRRDNVWGVLQE
-156 DEEGL
+156 DVKRLG
-161 DFTSYHNMLKQ
+161 FASYHNTLKQ

-180 YAENKGVTLKIRF
+180 YAANKGVTLKIRF

-204 ADLVCGIVR
+204 ADLVCGFVR
-213 TDRAAIGAEIV
+213 KDRAAIGAEIV

-236 VVRLANQYPLSAL
+236 VVKMANQYPLSAL

-258 DIYFNIPQANDI
+258 EIYLNIPQANNI
-270 IKKLRQD
+270 IRHLRQD
-277 IDEYVMAWD
+277 RDEYVMAWD
-286 SFKEFIKLKI
+286 SFNEFVKLKI

-307 SKQLID
+307 AKQLID
-313 CFLNEFK
+313 CFLEEFSNTK
-320 NAKEQYL
+320 GQCL
-327 KGEQRLEMATH
+327 KGEQRLEMVTR
-338 FIEYY
+338 FVEYY
-343 SHIGEIA
+343 SHIGEVNV
-350 MPIDEAMFDDML
+350 PIDDAMFDDLL
-362 KSVDANSETRA
+362 KSVDSNSETRA

-411 ERILNAID
+411 ERIINSIEV
-419 FLKDEQGKIKDEP
+419 LKDEQGKVKDEP
-432 TAALLGT
+432 TVALLGT
-439 MAQTYAYIGDIEQA
+439 LAQTYAYIGDIDQA
-453 EEYFVLSKEYAI
+453 EEYFILSKEYAI
-465 KSNARTDSY
+465 KSNAITDSY

-480 SKGDI
+480 CKGDI

-504 EDNNFNDLWTLLLYC
+504 EDKKFEDLWTLLLYC

-542 SSFNSEYPFPLIMK
+542 SSYNSEYPFPLIMK

-569 NKLVVEKYFSDA
+569 NKQIVEKYFSDA
-581 INNLLSENNGF
+581 INNLLSEDNGF

-597 ALPIIQCYALVN
+597 ALPIVQCYGLVN
-609 NHNVFHST
+609 NRNEYHAR
-617 YNQCVEQLRKQS
+617 YNQIVEQLQRQS
-629 EWFSSFVESSAVIKS
+629 QSFASYVKSSDVLQS
-644 IRNNEDLWERA
+644 ITNKEDLWQRA

>member
-11 SGKFAIGGKKLSFA
+11 SGKFEIGNKNSFA

-39 AYQKVYQEFG
+39 AYQKVYKEFG
-49 FPEPVPNNTNELLQ
+49 FPEPVPNSTNELLQ
-63 SKEDIKDKAR
+63 TKEDINDKAR

-78 LTNSQLEICKNN
+78 LTDSQLEICKNN
-90 LMRFAKKVYVSKD
+90 LLGFAKKVYVSKD

-119 VVVIERFLND
+119 VVVIEQFLND
-129 YPFEKGSEIEVLLD
+129 YPFEEGSEVEVWLD
-143 CRSDKVWGVLQEE
+143 CRSDKVWGVLQE
-156 DEEGL
+156 DVEEL
-161 DFTSYHNMLKQ
+161 DFASYHNTLKQ

-180 YAENKGVTLKIRF
+180 YAANKGVTLKIYF

-204 ADLVCGIVR
+204 ADLVCGFVR

-236 VVRLANQYPLSAL
+236 VVKMANQYPLSAL

-258 DIYFNIPQANDI
+258 EIYLNIPQANNI
-270 IKKLRQD
+270 IRHLRQD
-277 IDEYVMAWD
+277 REEYVMAWD
-286 SFKEFIKLKI
+286 SFNEFVKLKI

-307 SKQLID
+307 AKQLID
-313 CFLNEFK
+313 CFLEEFSNTK
-320 NAKEQYL
+320 GQCL
-327 KGEQRLEMATH
+327 KGEQRLEMVTR
-338 FIEYY
+338 FVEYY
-343 SHIGEIA
+343 SHIGEVNV
-350 MPIDEAMFDDML
+350 PIDDAMFDDLL
-362 KSVDANSETRA
+362 KSVDSNSETRA

-411 ERILNAID
+411 ERIINSIEV
-419 FLKDEQGKIKDEP
+419 LKDEQGKVKDEP
-432 TAALLGT
+432 TVALLGT
-439 MAQTYAYIGDIEQA
+439 LAQTYAYIGDIDQA
-453 EEYFVLSKEYAI
+453 EEYFILSKEYAI

-480 SKGDI
+480 RKGDI

-504 EDNNFNDLWTLLLYC
+504 EDKKFEDLWTLLLYC

-532 ALPCIDLKSL
+532 ALPCIDLQSL
-542 SSFNSEYPFPLIMK
+542 SSYNSEYPFPLIMK

-569 NKLVVEKYFSDA
+569 NKQIVEKYFSDA
-581 INNLLSENNGF
+581 INNLLSEDNGF

-597 ALPIIQCYALVN
+597 ALPIVQCYGLVN
-609 NHNVFHST
+609 NRNEYHAR
-617 YNQCVEQLRKQS
+617 YNQIVEQLQRQS
-629 EWFSSFVESSAVIKS
+629 QSFASYVKSSNVLQS
-644 IRNNEDLWERA
+644 ITNKEDLWQRA

>member
-11 SGKFAIGGKKLSFA
+11 SGKFAIGSKNSFA

-39 AYQKVYQEFG
+39 AYQKVYKEFG
-49 FPEPVPNNTNELLQ
+49 FPEPVPNSTNELLQ
-63 SKEDIKDKAR
+63 TKEDINDKAR

-78 LTNSQLEICKNN
+78 LTDSQLEICKNN
-90 LMRFAKKVYVSKD
+90 LLGFAKKVYVSKD

-129 YPFEKGSEIEVLLD
+129 YPFEKGSEVEVWLD

-236 VVRLANQYPLSAL
+236 VVRMANQYPLSAL

-258 DIYFNIPQANDI
+258 EIYLNIPQANNI
-270 IKKLRQD
+270 IRHLRQD
-277 IDEYVMAWD
+277 REEYVMAWD
-286 SFKEFIKLKI
+286 SFNEFVKLKI

-307 SKQLID
+307 AKQLID
-313 CFLNEFK
+313 CFLEEFSNTK
-320 NAKEQYL
+320 GQCL
-327 KGEQRLEMATH
+327 KGEQRLEMVTR
-338 FIEYY
+338 FVEYY
-343 SHIGEIA
+343 SHIGEVNV
-350 MPIDEAMFDDML
+350 PIDDAVFDDML

-411 ERILNAID
+411 ERIINSIEL
-419 FLKDEQGKIKDEP
+419 LKDEQGKVKDEP
-432 TAALLGT
+432 TVALLGT
-439 MAQTYAYIGDIEQA
+439 LAQTYAYIGDIDQA
-453 EEYFVLSKEYAI
+453 EEYFILSKEYAI
-465 KSNARTDSY
+465 KSNAITDSY

-480 SKGDI
+480 CKGDI

-504 EDNNFNDLWTLLLYC
+504 EDKKFEDLWTLLLYC

-581 INNLLSENNGF
+581 INNLLSEDNGF

-597 ALPIIQCYALVN
+597 ALPIVQCYGLVN
-609 NHNVFHST
+609 NRNEYHAR
-617 YNQCVEQLRKQS
+617 YNQIVEQLQRQS
-629 EWFSSFVESSAVIKS
+629 QSFASYVKSSDVLQS
-644 IRNNEDLWERA
+644 ITNKEDLWQRA

>member
-11 SGKFAIGGKKLSFA
+11 FGKFAIGNKNSFA

-39 AYQKVYQEFG
+39 AYQKVYKEFG
-49 FPEPVPNNTNELLQ
+49 FPEPVPNSTNELLQ
-63 SKEDIKDKAR
+63 TKEDINDKAR

-78 LTNSQLEICKNN
+78 LTDSQLEICKNN
-90 LMRFAKKVYVSKD
+90 LLGFAKKVYVSKD

-129 YPFEKGSEIEVLLD
+129 YPFEEGSEVEVWLD
-143 CRSDKVWGVLQEE
+143 CRSDKVWGVLQE
-156 DEEGL
+156 DVEEL
-161 DFTSYHNMLKQ
+161 DFASYHNTLKQ

-180 YAENKGVTLKIRF
+180 YAANKGVTLKIYF

-204 ADLVCGIVR
+204 ADLVCGFVR
-213 TDRAAIGAEIV
+213 KDRAAIGAEIV

-236 VVRLANQYPLSAL
+236 VVKMANQYPLSAL

-258 DIYFNIPQANDI
+258 EIYLNIPQANNI
-270 IKKLRQD
+270 IRHLRQD
-277 IDEYVMAWD
+277 RDEYVMAWD
-286 SFKEFIKLKI
+286 SFNEFVKLKI

-307 SKQLID
+307 AKQLID
-313 CFLNEFK
+313 CFLEEFSNTK
-320 NAKEQYL
+320 GQCL
-327 KGEQRLEMATH
+327 KGEQRLEMVTR
-338 FIEYY
+338 FVEYY
-343 SHIGEIA
+343 SHIGEVNV
-350 MPIDEAMFDDML
+350 PIDDAMFDDLL
-362 KSVDANSETRA
+362 KSIDANSETRA

-411 ERILNAID
+411 ERIINSIEV
-419 FLKDEQGKIKDEP
+419 LKDEQGKVKDEP
-432 TAALLGT
+432 TVALLGT
-439 MAQTYAYIGDIEQA
+439 LAQTYAYIGDIDQA
-453 EEYFVLSKEYAI
+453 EEYFILSKEYAI
-465 KSNARTDSY
+465 KSNAITDSY

-480 SKGDI
+480 CKGDI

-504 EDNNFNDLWTLLLYC
+504 EDKKFEDLWTLLLYC

-542 SSFNSEYPFPLIMK
+542 SSYNSEYPFPLIMK

-569 NKLVVEKYFSDA
+569 NKQIVEKYFSDA
-581 INNLLSENNGF
+581 INNLLSEDNGF

-597 ALPIIQCYALVN
+597 ALPIVQCYGLVN
-609 NHNVFHST
+609 NRNEYHAR
-617 YNQCVEQLRKQS
+617 YNQIVEQLQRQS
-629 EWFSSFVESSAVIKS
+629 QSFASYVKSSDVLQS
-644 IRNNEDLWERA
+644 ITNKEDLWQRA

>member
-11 SGKFAIGGKKLSFA
+11 FGKFEIGTKNSFA

-39 AYQKVYQEFG
+39 AYQKVYKEFG
-49 FPEPVPNNTNELLQ
+49 FPEPVPNSTNELLQ
-63 SKEDIKDKAR
+63 TKEDINDKAR

-78 LTNSQLEICKNN
+78 LTDSQLEICKNN
-90 LMRFAKKVYVSKD
+90 LLGFAKKVYVSKD
-103 KPTMFA
+103 NPTMFA

-129 YPFEKGSEIEVLLD
+129 YPFEEGSEVEVWLD
-143 CRSDKVWGVLQEE
+143 CRRDNVWGVLQE
-156 DEEGL
+156 DVKRLG
-161 DFTSYHNMLKQ
+161 FASYHNTLKQ

-180 YAENKGVTLKIRF
+180 YAANKGVTLKIRF

-204 ADLVCGIVR
+204 ADLVCGFVR
-213 TDRAAIGAEIV
+213 KDRAAIGAEIV

-236 VVRLANQYPLSAL
+236 VVKMANQYPLSAL

-258 DIYFNIPQANDI
+258 EIYLNIPQANNI
-270 IKKLRQD
+270 IRHLRQD
-277 IDEYVMAWD
+277 RDEYVMAWD
-286 SFKEFIKLKI
+286 SFNEFVKLKI

-307 SKQLID
+307 AKQLID
-313 CFLNEFK
+313 CFLEEFSNTK
-320 NAKEQYL
+320 GQCL
-327 KGEQRLEMATH
+327 KGEQRLEMVTR
-338 FIEYY
+338 FVEYY
-343 SHIGEIA
+343 SHIGEVNV
-350 MPIDEAMFDDML
+350 PIDDAMFDDLL

-411 ERILNAID
+411 ERIINSIEV
-419 FLKDEQGKIKDEP
+419 LKDEQGKVKDEP
-432 TAALLGT
+432 TVALLGT
-439 MAQTYAYIGDIEQA
+439 LAQTYAYIGDIDQA
-453 EEYFVLSKEYAI
+453 EEYFILSKEYAI
-465 KSNARTDSY
+465 KSNAITDSY

-480 SKGDI
+480 CKGDI

-504 EDNNFNDLWTLLLYC
+504 EDKKFEDLWTLLLYC

-542 SSFNSEYPFPLIMK
+542 SSYNSEYPFPLIMK

-569 NKLVVEKYFSDA
+569 NKPIVEKYFSDA
-581 INNLLSENNGF
+581 INNLLSEDNGF

-597 ALPIIQCYALVN
+597 ALPIVQCYGLVN
-609 NHNVFHST
+609 NRNEYHAR
-617 YNQCVEQLRKQS
+617 YNQIVEQLQKQS
-629 EWFSSFVESSAVIKS
+629 QSFASYVKSSDVLQS
-644 IRNNEDLWERA
+644 ITNKEDLWQRA

>member
-11 SGKFAIGGKKLSFA
+11 FGKFEIGTKNSFA
-25 CGVVVEANELTLKQ
+25 CGVVVEANELTLKH
-39 AYQKVYQEFG
+39 AYQKVYKEFG
-49 FPEPVPNNTNELLQ
+49 FPEPVPNSTNELLQ
-63 SKEDIKDKAR
+63 TKEDINDKGR

-78 LTNSQLEICKNN
+78 LTDSQLEICKNN
-90 LMRFAKKVYVSKD
+90 LLGFAKKVYVSKD
-103 KPTMFA
+103 NPTMFA

-129 YPFEKGSEIEVLLD
+129 YPFEEGSEVEVWLD
-143 CRSDKVWGVLQEE
+143 CRSDKVWGVLQE
-156 DEEGL
+156 DVEELG
-161 DFTSYHNMLKQ
+161 FASYHNTLKQ

-180 YAENKGVTLKIRF
+180 YAANKGVTLKIYF

-204 ADLVCGIVR
+204 ADLVCGFVR
-213 TDRAAIGAEIV
+213 KDRAAIGAEIV

-236 VVRLANQYPLSAL
+236 VVKMANQYPLSAL

-258 DIYFNIPQANDI
+258 EIYLNIPQANNI
-270 IKKLRQD
+270 IRKLRQD
-277 IDEYVMAWD
+277 RDEYVMAWD
-286 SFKEFIKLKI
+286 SFNEFVKLKI

-307 SKQLID
+307 AKQLID
-313 CFLNEFK
+313 YFLKEFSNTK
-320 NAKEQYL
+320 GQCL
-327 KGEQRLEMATH
+327 KGEQRLEMVTR
-338 FIEYY
+338 FVEYY
-343 SHIGEIA
+343 SHIGEVNV
-350 MPIDEAMFDDML
+350 PIDDAMFDDLL
-362 KSVDANSETRA
+362 KSVDSNSETRA

-411 ERILNAID
+411 ERIINAIEV
-419 FLKDEQGKIKDEP
+419 LKDEQGKVKDEP
-432 TAALLGT
+432 TVALLGT
-439 MAQTYAYIGDIEQA
+439 LAQTYAYIGDIDQA
-453 EEYFVLSKEYAI
+453 EEYFILSKEYAI
-465 KSNARTDSY
+465 KSNAITDSY

-480 SKGDI
+480 CKGDI

-504 EDNNFNDLWTLLLYC
+504 EDKKFEDLWTLLLYC

-542 SSFNSEYPFPLIMK
+542 SSYNSEYPFPLIMK

-569 NKLVVEKYFSDA
+569 NKQIVEKYFSDA
-581 INNLLSENNGF
+581 INNLLSEDNGF

-597 ALPIIQCYALVN
+597 ALPIVQCYGLVN
-609 NHNVFHST
+609 NRNEYHAR
-617 YNQCVEQLRKQS
+617 YNQIVEQLQRQS
-629 EWFSSFVESSAVIKS
+629 QSFASYVKSSDVLQS
-644 IRNNEDLWERA
+644 ITNKEDLWQRA

>member
-11 SGKFAIGGKKLSFA
+11 FGKFAIGTKNSFA

-39 AYQKVYQEFG
+39 AYQKVYKEFG
-49 FPEPVPNNTNELLQ
+49 FPEPVPNSTNELLQ
-63 SKEDIKDKAR
+63 TKEDINDKAR

-78 LTNSQLEICKNN
+78 LTDSQLEICKNN
-90 LMRFAKKVYVSKD
+90 LLGFAKKVYVSKD
-103 KPTMFA
+103 EPTMFA

-129 YPFEKGSEIEVLLD
+129 YPFEEGSEVEVWLD
-143 CRSDKVWGVLQEE
+143 CRSDKVWGVLQE
-156 DEEGL
+156 DVEELG
-161 DFTSYHNMLKQ
+161 FKSYHNTLRQ

-180 YAENKGVTLKIRF
+180 YAANKGVTLKIRF
-193 KSDTSSFYINL
+193 KSDTYSFYINL
-204 ADLVCGIVR
+204 ADLVCGFVR

-236 VVRLANQYPLSAL
+236 VVKMANQYPLSAL

-258 DIYFNIPQANDI
+258 EIYLNIPQANNI
-270 IKKLRQD
+270 IRHLRQD
-277 IDEYVMAWD
+277 REEYVMAWD
-286 SFKEFIKLKI
+286 SFNEFVKLKI

-307 SKQLID
+307 AKQLID
-313 CFLNEFK
+313 CFLEEFSNTK
-320 NAKEQYL
+320 GQCL
-327 KGEQRLEMATH
+327 KGEQRLEMVTR
-338 FIEYY
+338 FVEYY
-343 SHIGEIA
+343 SHIGEVNV
-350 MPIDEAMFDDML
+350 PIDDAMFDDLL
-362 KSVDANSETRA
+362 KSVDSNSETRA

-411 ERILNAID
+411 ERIINSIEV
-419 FLKDEQGKIKDEP
+419 LKDEQGKVKDEP
-432 TAALLGT
+432 TVALLGT
-439 MAQTYAYIGDIEQA
+439 LAQTYAYIGDIDQA
-453 EEYFVLSKEYAI
+453 EEYFILSKEYAI
-465 KSNARTDSY
+465 KSNAITDSY

-480 SKGDI
+480 CKGDI

-504 EDNNFNDLWTLLLYC
+504 EDKKFEDLWTLLLYC

-542 SSFNSEYPFPLIMK
+542 SSYNSEYPFPLIMK

-569 NKLVVEKYFSDA
+569 NKPIVEKYFSDA
-581 INNLLSENNGF
+581 INNLLSEDNGF

-597 ALPIIQCYALVN
+597 ALPIVQCYGLVN
-609 NHNVFHST
+609 NRNEYHAR
-617 YNQCVEQLRKQS
+617 YNQIVEQLQRQS
-629 EWFSSFVESSAVIKS
+629 QSFASYVKSSDVLQS
-644 IRNNEDLWERA
+644 ITNKEDLWQRA

>member
-11 SGKFAIGGKKLSFA
+11 FGKFEIGTKNSFA

-39 AYQKVYQEFG
+39 AYQKVYKEFG
-49 FPEPVPNNTNELLQ
+49 FPEPVPNSTNELLQ
-63 SKEDIKDKAR
+63 TKEDINDKAR

-78 LTNSQLEICKNN
+78 LTDSQLEICKNN
-90 LMRFAKKVYVSKD
+90 LLGFAKKVYVSKD

-129 YPFEKGSEIEVLLD
+129 YPFEEGSEVEVWLD
-143 CRSDKVWGVLQEE
+143 CRSDKVWGVLQE
-156 DEEGL
+156 DVEELG
-161 DFTSYHNMLKQ
+161 FASYHNTLKQ

-180 YAENKGVTLKIRF
+180 YSANKGVTLKIYF

-204 ADLVCGIVR
+204 ADLVCGFVR
-213 TDRAAIGAEIV
+213 KDRAAIGAEIV

-236 VVRLANQYPLSAL
+236 VVKMANQYPLSAL

-258 DIYFNIPQANDI
+258 EIYLNIPQANNI
-270 IKKLRQD
+270 IRHLRQD
-277 IDEYVMAWD
+277 RDEYVMAWD
-286 SFKEFIKLKI
+286 SFNEFVKLKI

-307 SKQLID
+307 AKQLID
-313 CFLNEFK
+313 YFLKEFSNTK
-320 NAKEQYL
+320 GQCL
-327 KGEQRLEMATH
+327 KGEQRLEMVTR
-338 FIEYY
+338 FVEYY
-343 SHIGEIA
+343 SHIGEVNV
-350 MPIDEAMFDDML
+350 PIDDAMFDDLL
-362 KSVDANSETRA
+362 KSVDSNSETRA

-411 ERILNAID
+411 ERIINSIEV
-419 FLKDEQGKIKDEP
+419 LKDEQGKVKDEP
-432 TAALLGT
+432 TVALLGT
-439 MAQTYAYIGDIEQA
+439 LAQTYAYIGDIDQA
-453 EEYFVLSKEYAI
+453 EEYFILSKEYAI
-465 KSNARTDSY
+465 KSNAITDSY

-480 SKGDI
+480 CKGDI

-504 EDNNFNDLWTLLLYC
+504 EDKKFEDLWTLLLYC

-542 SSFNSEYPFPLIMK
+542 SSYNSEYPFPLIMK

-569 NKLVVEKYFSDA
+569 NKQIVEKYFSDA
-581 INNLLSENNGF
+581 INNLLSEDNGF

-597 ALPIIQCYALVN
+597 ALPIVQCYGLVN
-609 NHNVFHST
+609 NRNEYHAR
-617 YNQCVEQLRKQS
+617 YNQIVEQLQRQS
-629 EWFSSFVESSAVIKS
+629 QSFASYVKSSDVLQS
-644 IRNNEDLWERA
+644 ITNKEDLWQRA

>member
-11 SGKFAIGGKKLSFA
+11 SGKFAIGSNNSFA

-39 AYQKVYQEFG
+39 AYQKVYKEFG
-49 FPEPVPNNTNELLQ
+49 FPEPVPNSTDELLQ
-63 SKEDIKDKAR
+63 TKEDINDKAR

-78 LTNSQLEICKNN
+78 LTDSQLEICKNN
-90 LMRFAKKVYVSKD
+90 LLGFAKKVYVSKD

-129 YPFEKGSEIEVLLD
+129 YPFEEGSEVEVWLD
-143 CRSDKVWGVLQEE
+143 CRSDKVWGVLQE
-156 DEEGL
+156 DVEELG
-161 DFTSYHNMLKQ
+161 FASYHNTLKQ

-180 YAENKGVTLKIRF
+180 YAANKGVTLKIYF

-204 ADLVCGIVR
+204 ADLVCGFVR
-213 TDRAAIGAEIV
+213 TDRAAIGADIV
-224 ETSCRMFTEKVD
+224 ATSCRMFTEKVD
-236 VVRLANQYPLSAL
+236 VVKMANQYPLSAL

-258 DIYFNIPQANDI
+258 EIYLNIHQANDI
-270 IKKLRQD
+270 IRKLRQD
-277 IDEYVMAWD
+277 REEYVMAWD
-286 SFKEFIKLKI
+286 SFNEFVKLKI

-307 SKQLID
+307 AKQLID
-313 CFLNEFK
+313 YFLKEFSNTK
-320 NAKEQYL
+320 GQCL
-327 KGEQRLEMATH
+327 KGEQRLEMVTR
-338 FIEYY
+338 FVEYY
-343 SHIGEIA
+343 SHIGEVNV
-350 MPIDEAMFDDML
+350 PIDDAVFDDLL
-362 KSVDANSETRA
+362 KSVDSNSETRA

-411 ERILNAID
+411 ERIINSIEV
-419 FLKDEQGKIKDEP
+419 LKDEQGKVKDEP
-432 TAALLGT
+432 TVALLGT
-439 MAQTYAYIGDIEQA
+439 LAQTYAYIGDIDQA
-453 EEYFVLSKEYAI
+453 EEYFILSKEYAI
-465 KSNARTDSY
+465 KSNAITDSY

-480 SKGDI
+480 CKGDI

-504 EDNNFNDLWTLLLYC
+504 EDKKFEDLWTLLLYC

-542 SSFNSEYPFPLIMK
+542 SSYNSEYPFPLIMK

-569 NKLVVEKYFSDA
+569 NKQIVEKYFSDA
-581 INNLLSENNGF
+581 INNLLSEDNGF

-597 ALPIIQCYALVN
+597 ALPIVQCYGLVN
-609 NHNVFHST
+609 NRNEYHAR
-617 YNQCVEQLRKQS
+617 YNQIVEQLQRQS
-629 EWFSSFVESSAVIKS
+629 QSFASYVKSSDVLQS
-644 IRNNEDLWERA
+644 ITNKEDLWQRA

>member
-11 SGKFAIGGKKLSFA
+11 FGKFEIGNKNSFA

-39 AYQKVYQEFG
+39 AYQKVYKEFG
-49 FPEPVPNNTNELLQ
+49 FPEPVPNSTNELLQ
-63 SKEDIKDKAR
+63 TKEDINDKAR

-78 LTNSQLEICKNN
+78 LTDSQLEICKNN
-90 LMRFAKKVYVSKD
+90 LLGFAKKVYVSKD
-103 KPTMFA
+103 EPTMFA

-129 YPFEKGSEIEVLLD
+129 YPFEEGSEVEVWLD
-143 CRSDKVWGVLQEE
+143 CRSDKVWGVLQE
-156 DEEGL
+156 DVEELG
-161 DFTSYHNMLKQ
+161 FASYHNTLKQ

-180 YAENKGVTLKIRF
+180 YAANKGVTLKIYF

-204 ADLVCGIVR
+204 ADLVCGFVR
-213 TDRAAIGAEIV
+213 KDRAAIGAEIV

-236 VVRLANQYPLSAL
+236 VVKMANQYPLSAL

-258 DIYFNIPQANDI
+258 EIYLNIPQANNI
-270 IKKLRQD
+270 IRHLRQD
-277 IDEYVMAWD
+277 RDEYVMAWD
-286 SFKEFIKLKI
+286 SFNEFVKLKI

-307 SKQLID
+307 AKQLID
-313 CFLNEFK
+313 CFLEEFSNTK
-320 NAKEQYL
+320 GQCL
-327 KGEQRLEMATH
+327 KGEQRLEMVTR
-338 FIEYY
+338 FVEYY
-343 SHIGEIA
+343 SHIGEVNV
-350 MPIDEAMFDDML
+350 PIDDAMFDDLL
-362 KSVDANSETRA
+362 KSVDSNSETRA

-411 ERILNAID
+411 ERIINSIEV
-419 FLKDEQGKIKDEP
+419 LKDEQGKVKDEP
-432 TAALLGT
+432 TVALLGT
-439 MAQTYAYIGDIEQA
+439 LAQTYAYIGDIDQA
-453 EEYFVLSKEYAI
+453 EEYFILSKEYAI
-465 KSNARTDSY
+465 KSNAITDSY

-480 SKGDI
+480 CKGDI

-504 EDNNFNDLWTLLLYC
+504 EDKKFEDLWTLLLYC

-542 SSFNSEYPFPLIMK
+542 SSYNSEYPFPLIMK

-569 NKLVVEKYFSDA
+569 NKQIVEKYFSDA
-581 INNLLSENNGF
+581 INNLLSEDNGF

-597 ALPIIQCYALVN
+597 ALPIVQCYGLVN
-609 NHNVFHST
+609 NRNEYHAR
-617 YNQCVEQLRKQS
+617 YNQIVEQLQRQS
-629 EWFSSFVESSAVIKS
+629 QSFASYVKSSNVLQS
-644 IRNNEDLWERA
+644 ITNKEDLWQRA

>member
-11 SGKFAIGGKKLSFA
+11 FGKFEIGNKNSFA

-39 AYQKVYQEFG
+39 AYQKVYKEFG
-49 FPEPVPNNTNELLQ
+49 FPEPVPNSTNELLQ
-63 SKEDIKDKAR
+63 TKEDINDKAR

-78 LTNSQLEICKNN
+78 LTDSQLEICKNN
-90 LMRFAKKVYVSKD
+90 LLGFAKKVYVSKD
-103 KPTMFA
+103 NPTMFA

-129 YPFEKGSEIEVLLD
+129 YPFEEGSEVEVWLD
-143 CRSDKVWGVLQEE
+143 CRSDKVWGVLQE
-156 DEEGL
+156 DVEEL
-161 DFTSYHNMLKQ
+161 DFASYHNTLKQ

-180 YAENKGVTLKIRF
+180 YAANKGVTLKIYF

-204 ADLVCGIVR
+204 ADLVCGFVR

-236 VVRLANQYPLSAL
+236 VVKMANQYPLSAL

-258 DIYFNIPQANDI
+258 EIYLNIPQANNI
-270 IKKLRQD
+270 IRHLRQD
-277 IDEYVMAWD
+277 RDEYVMAWD
-286 SFKEFIKLKI
+286 SFNEFVKLKI

-307 SKQLID
+307 AKQLID
-313 CFLNEFK
+313 CFLEEFSNTK
-320 NAKEQYL
+320 GQCL
-327 KGEQRLEMATH
+327 KGEQRLEMVTR
-338 FIEYY
+338 FVEYY
-343 SHIGEIA
+343 SHIGEVNV
-350 MPIDEAMFDDML
+350 PIDDAMFDDLL
-362 KSVDANSETRA
+362 KSIDANSETRA

-411 ERILNAID
+411 ERIINSIEV
-419 FLKDEQGKIKDEP
+419 LKDEQGKVKDEP
-432 TAALLGT
+432 TVALLGT
-439 MAQTYAYIGDIEQA
+439 LAQTYAYIGDIDQA
-453 EEYFVLSKEYAI
+453 EEYFILSKEYAI
-465 KSNARTDSY
+465 KSNAITDSY

-480 SKGDI
+480 CKGDI

-504 EDNNFNDLWTLLLYC
+504 EDKKFEDLWTLLLYC

-542 SSFNSEYPFPLIMK
+542 SSYNSEYPFPLIMK

-569 NKLVVEKYFSDA
+569 NKQIVEKYFSDA
-581 INNLLSENNGF
+581 INNLLSEDNGF

-597 ALPIIQCYALVN
+597 ALPIVQCYGLVN
-609 NHNVFHST
+609 NRNEYHAR
-617 YNQCVEQLRKQS
+617 YNQIVEQLQRQS
-629 EWFSSFVESSAVIKS
+629 QSFASYVKSSDVLQS
-644 IRNNEDLWERA
+644 ITNKEDLWQRA

>member
-11 SGKFAIGGKKLSFA
+11 FGKFAIGNKNSFA

-39 AYQKVYQEFG
+39 AYQKVYKEFG
-49 FPEPVPNNTNELLQ
+49 FPEPVPNSTNELLQ
-63 SKEDIKDKAR
+63 TKEDINDKAR

-78 LTNSQLEICKNN
+78 LTDSQLEICKNN
-90 LMRFAKKVYVSKD
+90 LLGFAKKVYVSKD
-103 KPTMFA
+103 EPTMFA

-129 YPFEKGSEIEVLLD
+129 YPFEEGSEVEVWLD
-143 CRSDKVWGVLQEE
+143 CRSDKVWGVLQEDVE
-156 DEEGL
+156 RL
-161 DFTSYHNMLKQ
+161 KFAPYHKTLGD

-180 YAENKGVTLKIRF
+180 YAANKGVTLKIYF

-204 ADLVCGIVR
+204 ADLVCGFVR

-236 VVRLANQYPLSAL
+236 VVKMANQYPLSAL

-258 DIYFNIPQANDI
+258 EIYLNIPQANNI
-270 IKKLRQD
+270 IRHLRQD
-277 IDEYVMAWD
+277 REEYVMAWD
-286 SFKEFIKLKI
+286 SFNEFVKLKI

-307 SKQLID
+307 AKQLID
-313 CFLNEFK
+313 YFLKEFSNTK
-320 NAKEQYL
+320 GQCL
-327 KGEQRLEMATH
+327 KGEQRLEMVTR
-338 FIEYY
+338 FVEYY
-343 SHIGEIA
+343 SHIGEVNV
-350 MPIDEAMFDDML
+350 PIDDAMFDDLL
-362 KSVDANSETRA
+362 KSVDSNSETRA

-411 ERILNAID
+411 ERIINSIEV
-419 FLKDEQGKIKDEP
+419 LKDEQGKVKDEP
-432 TAALLGT
+432 TVALLGT
-439 MAQTYAYIGDIEQA
+439 LAQTYAYIGDINQA
-453 EEYFVLSKEYAI
+453 EEYFILSKEYAI
-465 KSNARTDSY
+465 KSNAITDSY

-480 SKGDI
+480 CKGDI

-504 EDNNFNDLWTLLLYC
+504 EDKKFEDLWTLLLYC

-542 SSFNSEYPFPLIMK
+542 SSYNSEYPFPLIMK

-569 NKLVVEKYFSDA
+569 NKQIVEKYFSDA
-581 INNLLSENNGF
+581 INNLLSEDNGF

-597 ALPIIQCYALVN
+597 ALPIVQCYGLVN
-609 NHNVFHST
+609 NRNEYHAR
-617 YNQCVEQLRKQS
+617 YNQIVEQLQRQS
-629 EWFSSFVESSAVIKS
+629 QSFASYVKSSDVLQS
-644 IRNNEDLWERA
+644 ITNKEDLWQRA

>member
-11 SGKFAIGGKKLSFA
+11 SGKFAIGSKNSFA

-39 AYQKVYQEFG
+39 AYQKVYKEFG
-49 FPEPVPNNTNELLQ
+49 FPEPVPNSTNELLQ
-63 SKEDIKDKAR
+63 TKEDINDKAR

-78 LTNSQLEICKNN
+78 LTDSQLEICKNN
-90 LMRFAKKVYVSKD
+90 LLGFAKKVYVSKD

-129 YPFEKGSEIEVLLD
+129 YPFEEGSEVEVWLD
-143 CRSDKVWGVLQEE
+143 CRSDKVWGVLQE
-156 DEEGL
+156 DVEELG
-161 DFTSYHNMLKQ
+161 FASYHNTLKQ

-180 YAENKGVTLKIRF
+180 YAANKGVTLKIYF

-204 ADLVCGIVR
+204 ADLVCGFVR

-236 VVRLANQYPLSAL
+236 VVKMANQYPLSAL

-258 DIYFNIPQANDI
+258 EIYLNIPQANNI
-270 IKKLRQD
+270 IRHLRQD
-277 IDEYVMAWD
+277 REEYVMAWD
-286 SFKEFIKLKI
+286 SFNEFVKLKI

-307 SKQLID
+307 AKQLID
-313 CFLNEFK
+313 CFLEEFSNTK
-320 NAKEQYL
+320 GQCL
-327 KGEQRLEMATH
+327 KGEQRLEMVTR
-338 FIEYY
+338 FVEYY
-343 SHIGEIA
+343 SHIGEVNV
-350 MPIDEAMFDDML
+350 PIDDAMFDDLL

-411 ERILNAID
+411 ERIINSIEV
-419 FLKDEQGKIKDEP
+419 LKDEQGKVKDEP
-432 TAALLGT
+432 TVALLGT
-439 MAQTYAYIGDIEQA
+439 LAQTYAYIGDIDQA
-453 EEYFVLSKEYAI
+453 EEYFILSKEYAI
-465 KSNARTDSY
+465 KSNAITDSY

-480 SKGDI
+480 CKGDI

-504 EDNNFNDLWTLLLYC
+504 EDKKFEDLWTLLLYC

-542 SSFNSEYPFPLIMK
+542 SSYNSEYPFPLIMK

-569 NKLVVEKYFSDA
+569 NKQIVEKYFSDA
-581 INNLLSENNGF
+581 INNLLSEDNGF

-597 ALPIIQCYALVN
+597 ALPIVQCYGLVN
-609 NHNVFHST
+609 NRNEYHAR
-617 YNQCVEQLRKQS
+617 YNQIVEQLQRQS
-629 EWFSSFVESSAVIKS
+629 QSFASYVKSSDVLQS
-644 IRNNEDLWERA
+644 ITNKEDLWQRA

>member
-11 SGKFAIGGKKLSFA
+11 FGKFAIGNKNSFA

-39 AYQKVYQEFG
+39 AYQKVYKEFG
-49 FPEPVPNNTNELLQ
+49 FPEPVPNSTNELLQ
-63 SKEDIKDKAR
+63 TKEDINDKAR

-78 LTNSQLEICKNN
+78 LTDSQLEICKNN
-90 LMRFAKKVYVSKD
+90 LLGFAKKVYVSKD

-129 YPFEKGSEIEVLLD
+129 YPFEEGSEVEVWLD
-143 CRSDKVWGVLQEE
+143 CRSDKVWGVLQEDVE
-156 DEEGL
+156 RL
-161 DFTSYHNMLKQ
+161 KFAPYHKTLGD

-180 YAENKGVTLKIRF
+180 YAANKGVTLKIYF

-204 ADLVCGIVR
+204 ADLVCGFVR

-236 VVRLANQYPLSAL
+236 VVKMANQYPLSAL

-258 DIYFNIPQANDI
+258 EIYLNIPQANNI
-270 IKKLRQD
+270 IRHLRQD
-277 IDEYVMAWD
+277 REEYVMAWD
-286 SFKEFIKLKI
+286 SFNEFVKLKI

-307 SKQLID
+307 AKQLID
-313 CFLNEFK
+313 YFLKEFSNTK
-320 NAKEQYL
+320 GQCL
-327 KGEQRLEMATH
+327 KGEQRLEMVTR
-338 FIEYY
+338 FVEYY
-343 SHIGEIA
+343 SHIGEVNV
-350 MPIDEAMFDDML
+350 PIDDAMFDDLL
-362 KSVDANSETRA
+362 KSVDSNSETRA

-411 ERILNAID
+411 ERIINSIEV
-419 FLKDEQGKIKDEP
+419 LKDEQGKVKDEP
-432 TAALLGT
+432 TVALLGT
-439 MAQTYAYIGDIEQA
+439 LAQTYAYIGDIDQA
-453 EEYFVLSKEYAI
+453 EEYFILSKEYAI
-465 KSNARTDSY
+465 KSNAITDSY

-480 SKGDI
+480 CKGDI

-504 EDNNFNDLWTLLLYC
+504 EDKKFEDLWTLLLYC

-542 SSFNSEYPFPLIMK
+542 SSYNSEYPFPLIMK

-569 NKLVVEKYFSDA
+569 NKQIVEKYFSDA
-581 INNLLSENNGF
+581 INNLLSEDNGF

-597 ALPIIQCYALVN
+597 ALPIVQCYGLVN
-609 NHNVFHST
+609 NRNEYHAR
-617 YNQCVEQLRKQS
+617 YNQIVEQLQRQS
-629 EWFSSFVESSAVIKS
+629 KSFASYVKSSDVLQS
-644 IRNNEDLWERA
+644 ITNKEDLWQRA

>member
-11 SGKFAIGGKKLSFA
+11 FGKFEIGTKNSFA

-39 AYQKVYQEFG
+39 AYQKVYKEFG
-49 FPEPVPNNTNELLQ
+49 FPEPVPNSTNELLQ
-63 SKEDIKDKAR
+63 TKEDINDKAR

-78 LTNSQLEICKNN
+78 LTDSQLEICKNN
-90 LMRFAKKVYVSKD
+90 LLGFAKKVYVSKD
-103 KPTMFA
+103 NPTMFA

-129 YPFEKGSEIEVLLD
+129 YPFEEGSEVEVWLD
-143 CRSDKVWGVLQEE
+143 CRSDKVWGVLQE
-156 DEEGL
+156 DVEELG
-161 DFTSYHNMLKQ
+161 FASYHNTLKQ

-180 YAENKGVTLKIRF
+180 YAANKGVTLKIYF

-204 ADLVCGIVR
+204 ADLVCGFVR
-213 TDRAAIGAEIV
+213 KDRAAIGAEIV

-236 VVRLANQYPLSAL
+236 VVKMANQYPLSAL

-258 DIYFNIPQANDI
+258 EIYLNIPQANNI
-270 IKKLRQD
+270 IRHLRQD
-277 IDEYVMAWD
+277 REEYVMAWD
-286 SFKEFIKLKI
+286 SFNEFVKLKI

-307 SKQLID
+307 AKQLID
-313 CFLNEFK
+313 CFLEEFSNTK
-320 NAKEQYL
+320 GQCL
-327 KGEQRLEMATH
+327 KGEQRLEMVTR
-338 FIEYY
+338 FVEYY
-343 SHIGEIA
+343 SHIGEVNV
-350 MPIDEAMFDDML
+350 PIDDAMFDDLL
-362 KSVDANSETRA
+362 KSVDSNSETRA

-411 ERILNAID
+411 ERIINSIEV
-419 FLKDEQGKIKDEP
+419 LKDEQGKVKDEP
-432 TAALLGT
+432 TVALLGT
-439 MAQTYAYIGDIEQA
+439 LAQTYAYIGDIDQA
-453 EEYFVLSKEYAI
+453 EEYFILSKEYAI
-465 KSNARTDSY
+465 KSNAITDSY

-480 SKGDI
+480 CKGDI

-504 EDNNFNDLWTLLLYC
+504 EDKKFEDLWTLLLYC

-542 SSFNSEYPFPLIMK
+542 SSYNSEYPFPLIMK

-569 NKLVVEKYFSDA
+569 NKQIVEKYFSDA
-581 INNLLSENNGF
+581 INNLLSEDNGF

-597 ALPIIQCYALVN
+597 ALPIVQCYGLVN
-609 NHNVFHST
+609 NRNEYHAR
-617 YNQCVEQLRKQS
+617 YNQIVEQLQRQS
-629 EWFSSFVESSAVIKS
+629 QSFASYVKSSDVLQS
-644 IRNNEDLWERA
+644 ITNKEDLWQRA

>member
-11 SGKFAIGGKKLSFA
+11 FGKFAIGNKNSFA

-39 AYQKVYQEFG
+39 AYQKVYKEFG
-49 FPEPVPNNTNELLQ
+49 FPEPIPNSTNELLQ
-63 SKEDIKDKAR
+63 TKEDINDKAR

-78 LTNSQLEICKNN
+78 LTDSQLEICKNN
-90 LMRFAKKVYVSKD
+90 LLGFAKKVYVSKD
-103 KPTMFA
+103 NPTMFA

-129 YPFEKGSEIEVLLD
+129 YPFEEGSEVEVWLD
-143 CRSDKVWGVLQEE
+143 CRSDKVWGVLQE
-156 DEEGL
+156 DVEEL
-161 DFTSYHNMLKQ
+161 DFASYHNTLKQ

-180 YAENKGVTLKIRF
+180 YAANKGVTLKIYF

-204 ADLVCGIVR
+204 ADLVCGFVR

-236 VVRLANQYPLSAL
+236 VVKMANQYPLSAL

-258 DIYFNIPQANDI
+258 EIYLNIPQANNI
-270 IKKLRQD
+270 IRHLRQD
-277 IDEYVMAWD
+277 RDEYVMAWD
-286 SFKEFIKLKI
+286 SFNEFVKLKI

-307 SKQLID
+307 AKQLID
-313 CFLNEFK
+313 CFLEEFSNTK
-320 NAKEQYL
+320 GQCL
-327 KGEQRLEMATH
+327 KGEQRLEMVTR
-338 FIEYY
+338 FVEYY
-343 SHIGEIA
+343 SHIGEVNV
-350 MPIDEAMFDDML
+350 PIDDAMFDDLL
-362 KSVDANSETRA
+362 KSIDANSETRA

-411 ERILNAID
+411 ERIINSIEV
-419 FLKDEQGKIKDEP
+419 LKDEQGKVKDEP
-432 TAALLGT
+432 TVALLGT
-439 MAQTYAYIGDIEQA
+439 LAQTYAYIGDIDQA
-453 EEYFVLSKEYAI
+453 EEYFILSKEYAI
-465 KSNARTDSY
+465 KSNAITDSY

-480 SKGDI
+480 CKGDI

-504 EDNNFNDLWTLLLYC
+504 EDKKFEDLWTLLLYC

-542 SSFNSEYPFPLIMK
+542 SSYNSEYPFPLIMK

-569 NKLVVEKYFSDA
+569 NKQIVEKYFSDA
-581 INNLLSENNGF
+581 INNLLSEDNGF

-597 ALPIIQCYALVN
+597 ALPIVQCYGLVN
-609 NHNVFHST
+609 NRNEYHAR
-617 YNQCVEQLRKQS
+617 YNQIVEQLQRQS
-629 EWFSSFVESSAVIKS
+629 QSFASYVKSSDVLQS
-644 IRNNEDLWERA
+644 ITNKEDLWQRA